1 MQQNAILSV
10 VMDDLLELDNISL
23 IKFFIKMKRQL
34 TSILLF
40 SALLVGGAST
50 FVSCKDYDSDA
61 AYEAQAQANKTIA
74 QLIAQQAK
82 DVKALSA
89 AIDSAK
95 CTCTDAK
102 TIALMEKQLKENE
115 NILKTLKNHLKTNI
129 ENDAEVQN
137 AIIKLTTDSLKNGEL
152 SNSVKKLILGDY
164 QDLNTAIQKSKAYED
179 ILLKVTGNSDS
190 VKTIWRDLYG
200 DTETGTVGITKNVDQ
215 LLKDMTYTMALAQA
229 DSQRIDTLSARL
241 YTEIENATNNVIS
254 QIPSDEHIN
263 GLIGSKLA
271 DYYTKTDIDNKIED
285 IQKQIDA
292 LKNSVDDILNKQV
305 SGIIIQASE
314 SPITGYEN
322 TPFGVQVNFLGA
334 YYGHADEGVEFAN
347 KKLAGTLIS
356 DAADNAGII
365 YVTVNPANVDP
376 SAINLKL
383 VDSQGNEAPYKL
395 EWANT
400 DKILTAGVS
409 RAVSTS
415 KNGFYAV
422 KVSLDEESLNKAKVW
437 TSEDAQKL
445 KSVAKNLLDKLR
457 HPKSTNLQLGNIA
470 STINSTFNNRLK
482 LYAVEATWTQ
492 RGTDGKLVDKK
503 VTSAYKLAASP
514 MSPLSFEFLKDG
526 INVDLPTIPTLQSII
541 NFNDYK
547 FNWTPIEGMGNM
559 KTSVTLK
566 GMPDLDNIKVT
577 MDGKV
582 QAPKVNVDKAT
593 ITFGQT
599 ELKGEVGKDGKVTI
613 DLSELQKNT
622 TADVKVSVGDIKINP
637 DDVHITLDTS
647 AKKDMTYDVEI
658 PMDEFNKIIDNI
670 NNQVGNMI
678 GNVNGIVDKVN
689 KYTDAID
696 GQLISRIN
704 TYINKFENLLT
715 KSNSLLQPA
724 MFYRTNGGS
733 FGQLA
738 RVAEGA
744 SYLKLNGSEASTV
757 FVASSYT
764 AELLAPAYMKEI
776 TVDGGATLTGAGQ
789 SGSKV
794 VLKNGQYKVGFKATK
809 AGVYTITYNAV
820 DYFGKTVSKKFYVK
834 VVK

>member
-1 MQQNAILSV
+1 
-10 VMDDLLELDNISL
+10 
-23 IKFFIKMKRQL
+23 MKRQL

-74 QLIAQQAK
+74 QLIAQQAQ
-82 DVKALSA
+82 DVLDLNRKLE
-89 AIDSAK
+89 AIKQCS
-95 CTCTDAK
+95 CTDAH
-102 TIALMEKQLKENE
+102 TKELIE
-115 NILKTLKNHLKTNI
+115 QQIKTNERI
-129 ENDAEVQN
+129 IAELKRQMTDNITNDQDVKN
-137 AIIKLTTDSLKNGEL
+137 AINALTKQT
-152 SNSVKKLILGDY
+152 VLGGY
-164 QDLNTAIQKSKAYED
+164 ADLNTAIQQSDAYKD
-179 ILLKVTGNSDS
+179 IMLKLAGNNSALADS
-190 VKTIWRDLYG
+190 VKTIWGALNG
-200 DTETGTVGITKNVDQ
+200 DEEAASKFGITKKVDQ
-215 LLKDMTYTMALAQA
+215 LLKDMTITKDLAKA

-285 IQKQIDA
+285 IQKQINT
-292 LKNSVDDILNKQV
+292 LKNSVDDILNLQV
-305 SGIIIQASE
+305 SGITIQASE

-334 YYGHADEGVEFAN
+334 YYGHADEGVTFAGQ
-347 KKLAGTLIS
+347 KLAGTLIS
-356 DAADNAGII
+356 DADDNAGII
-365 YVTVNPANVDP
+365 YVTVNPANVAP
-376 SAINLKL
+376 SAIHLKL

-445 KSVAKNLLDKLR
+445 KSVAKNLLNKLR

-482 LYAVEATWTQ
+482 LYAVEATWSQ
-492 RGTDGKLVDKK
+492 RGLDGKLVDKK

-526 INVDLPTIPTLQSII
+526 INVDLPSIPTLQSKI
-541 NFNDYK
+541 NFNNYK
-547 FNWTPIEGMGNM
+547 FTWTPIEHMGNV
-559 KTSVTLK
+559 KTKVTLE
-566 GMPDLDNIKVT
+566 GIPDVDNIKINGNVWVPKPEVGVT
-577 MDGKV
+577 
-582 QAPKVNVDKAT
+582 
-593 ITFGQT
+593 I
-599 ELKGEVGKDGKVTI
+599 VGKDKITGKLGDDGKTVVF
-613 DLSELQKNT
+613 DLSSLGA
-622 TADVKVSVGDIKINP
+622 TADVTIGSVKINP
-637 DDVHITLDTS
+637 EDVHVTVGKTNGE
-647 AKKDMTYDVEI
+647 YDVTI

-724 MFYRTNGGS
+724 MFYRTNSGS

-776 TVDGGATLTGAGQ
+776 TVDGGATLTAAGQ

-820 DYFGKTVSKKFYVK
+820 DYFGKPVSNKKFYVK

>member
-89 AIDSAK
+89 AIEAAK
-95 CTCTDAK
+95 CTCTDEK
-102 TIALMEKQLKENE
+102 TIQLMEKQLKENE
-115 NILKTLKNHLKTNI
+115 HILETLKTHLKTNI
-129 ENDAEVQN
+129 ENDAAVQK

-164 QDLNTAIQKSKAYED
+164 QDLNTAIQKSKAYEA
-179 ILLKVTGNSDS
+179 ILSKITGNSDS

-200 DTETGTVGITKNVDQ
+200 DTEAGKVGITKHVDQ
-215 LLKDMTYTMALAQA
+215 LLEDMEYTKALAKA
-229 DSQRIDTLSARL
+229 DSQRIDTLSTRL
-241 YTEIENATNNVIS
+241 YTEIENATNKVVAM
-254 QIPSDEHIN
+254 IPSDEHID

-271 DYYTKTDIDNKIED
+271 NYYTKTDIDNKIED
-285 IQKQIDA
+285 IQKQINA

-334 YYGHADEGVEFAN
+334 YYGHADNGVEFAG

-445 KSVAKNLLDKLR
+445 KSVGKNLLDKLR

-526 INVDLPTIPTLQSII
+526 INVDLPSIPTLQSKI
-541 NFNDYK
+541 NFNNYK
-547 FNWTPIEGMGNM
+547 FTWTPIEHMGNV
-559 KTSVTLK
+559 KTKVTLE
-566 GMPDLDNIKVT
+566 GIPDVDNIKINGNVWVPKPEVGVT
-577 MDGKV
+577 
-582 QAPKVNVDKAT
+582 
-593 ITFGQT
+593 I
-599 ELKGEVGKDGKVTI
+599 VGKDKITGKLGDDGKTVVF
-613 DLSELQKNT
+613 DLSSLGA
-622 TADVKVSVGDIKINP
+622 TADVTIGSVKINP
-637 DDVHITLDTS
+637 EDVHVTVGKTNGE
-647 AKKDMTYDVEI
+647 YDVTI

-724 MFYRTNGGS
+724 MFYRTNSGS

-776 TVDGGATLTGAGQ
+776 TVDGGATLTAAGQ

>member
-82 DVKALSA
+82 DVEELNGKLDRIKQCS
-89 AIDSAK
+89 
-95 CTCTDAK
+95 CTDEH
-102 TIALMEKQLKENE
+102 TIELIEQQIASNNKVIAELKRQMTD
-115 NILKTLKNHLKTNI
+115 NITN
-129 ENDAEVQN
+129 DQAVKN
-137 AIIKLTTDSLKNGEL
+137 AIATL
-152 SNSVKKLILGDY
+152 SKQTILGSY
-164 QDLNTAIQKSKAYED
+164 ADLNTAIQNSQAYKD
-179 ILLKVTGNSDS
+179 IMLKLAGNNSELADS
-190 VKTIWRDLYG
+190 VKTIWGDLYG
-200 DTETGTVGITKNVDQ
+200 DTETGKVGITKKVDQ
-215 LLKDMTYTMALAQA
+215 LLEEMAYTKALAKA

-241 YTEIENATNNVIS
+241 YTEIENATNKVVDM
-254 QIPSDEHIN
+254 IPTDEDIN
-263 GLIGSKLA
+263 HLIGSQLA
-271 DYYTKTDIDNKIED
+271 DYYTKT
-285 IQKQIDA
+285 QIDSKIKGLQGQIDT
-292 LKNSVDDILNKQV
+292 LKNSVDDILNLQV
-305 SGIIIQASE
+305 SGITIQASE

-334 YYGHADEGVEFAN
+334 YYGHADEGVKFAGQ
-347 KKLAGTLIS
+347 KLASTLIS
-356 DAADNAGII
+356 DADDNAGII
-365 YVTVNPANVDP
+365 YVTVNPANVAP
-376 SAINLKL
+376 SAIHLKL

-395 EWANT
+395 KWANT

-445 KSVAKNLLDKLR
+445 KSVGKNLLDKLR

-492 RGTDGKLVDKK
+492 RGLDGKLVDKK

-526 INVDLPTIPTLQSII
+526 INVDLPSIPTLEQKGLRLER
-541 NFNDYK
+541 FNTIKVD
-547 FNWTPIEGMGNM
+547 GMDNM
-559 KTSVTLK
+559 HVNTTATISGIPTSVTIDGTVVPTAQIVERYPTRVQPDGTVDLSGLDVKVGNVNLGDNVVVTLHK
-566 GMPDLDNIKVT
+566 GNLENVGVT
-577 MDGKV
+577 MDV
-582 QAPKVNVDKAT
+582 
-593 ITFGQT
+593 
-599 ELKGEVGKDGKVTI
+599 
-613 DLSELQKNT
+613 
-622 TADVKVSVGDIKINP
+622 
-637 DDVHITLDTS
+637 
-647 AKKDMTYDVEI
+647 
-658 PMDEFNKIIDNI
+658 PMDDFNAIIKDLNSQIDNM
-670 NNQVGNMI
+670 V
-678 GNVNGIVDKVN
+678 GNVNNYIDKVN
-689 KYTDAID
+689 KFEETID
-696 GQLISRIN
+696 GQLINRIN

-776 TVDGGATLTGAGQ
+776 TVDGGATLTAAGQ

>member
-1 MQQNAILSV
+1 
-10 VMDDLLELDNISL
+10 
-23 IKFFIKMKRQL
+23 MKRQV

-40 SALLVGGAST
+40 SALVLGGAST

-82 DVKALSA
+82 DVEELNGKLDRIKQCS
-89 AIDSAK
+89 
-95 CTCTDAK
+95 CTDEH
-102 TIALMEKQLKENE
+102 TLELIEQQIASNNKVIAELKRQMTD
-115 NILKTLKNHLKTNI
+115 NITN
-129 ENDAEVQN
+129 DQAVKN
-137 AIIKLTTDSLKNGEL
+137 AIATL
-152 SNSVKKLILGDY
+152 SKQTILGSY
-164 QDLNTAIQKSKAYED
+164 ADLNTAIQNSQAYKD
-179 ILLKVTGNSDS
+179 IMLKLAGNNSELADS
-190 VKTIWRDLYG
+190 VKTIWGDLYG
-200 DTETGTVGITKNVDQ
+200 DTETGKVGITKKVDQ
-215 LLKDMTYTMALAQA
+215 LLEEMAYTKALAKA

-241 YTEIENATNNVIS
+241 YTEIENATNKVVDM
-254 QIPSDEHIN
+254 IPTDEDIN
-263 GLIGSKLA
+263 HLIGSQLA
-271 DYYTKTDIDNKIED
+271 DYYTKT
-285 IQKQIDA
+285 QIDSKIKGLQGQIDT
-292 LKNSVDDILNKQV
+292 LKNSVDDILNLQV
-305 SGIIIQASE
+305 SGITIQASE

-334 YYGHADEGVEFAN
+334 YYGHADEGVTFAGQ
-347 KKLAGTLIS
+347 KLAGTLIS
-356 DAADNAGII
+356 DADDNAGII
-365 YVTVNPANVDP
+365 YVTVNPANVAP
-376 SAINLKL
+376 SAIHLKL

-445 KSVAKNLLDKLR
+445 KSVGKNLLDKLR

-482 LYAVEATWTQ
+482 LYAVEATWSQ
-492 RGTDGKLVDKK
+492 RGLDGKLVDKK

-526 INVDLPTIPTLQSII
+526 INVDLPSIPTLEQKGLRLER
-541 NFNDYK
+541 FNTIKVD
-547 FNWTPIEGMGNM
+547 GMDNM
-559 KTSVTLK
+559 HVNTTATISGIPTSVTIDGTVVPTAQIVEKYPTRVLPNGTVDLSGLDVKVDDVNLGNNVVVTLHK
-566 GMPDLDNIKVT
+566 GNLENVGVT
-577 MDGKV
+577 MDV
-582 QAPKVNVDKAT
+582 
-593 ITFGQT
+593 
-599 ELKGEVGKDGKVTI
+599 
-613 DLSELQKNT
+613 
-622 TADVKVSVGDIKINP
+622 
-637 DDVHITLDTS
+637 
-647 AKKDMTYDVEI
+647 
-658 PMDEFNKIIDNI
+658 PMDDFNAIIKDLNSQIDNM
-670 NNQVGNMI
+670 V
-678 GNVNGIVDKVN
+678 GNVNNYIDKVN
-689 KYTDAID
+689 KFEETID
-696 GQLISRIN
+696 GQLINRIN

-776 TVDGGATLTGAGQ
+776 SVDGGATLTAAGQ

-794 VLKNGQYKVGFKATK
+794 VLKNGQYKVGFKATQ
-809 AGVYTITYNAV
+809 AGVYIITYNAV
-820 DYFGKTVSKKFYVK
+820 DYFGKTPVSKSKKFYVK

>member
-82 DVKALSA
+82 DVEILNGKLN
-89 AIDSAK
+89 AIKS
-95 CTCTDAK
+95 CSCTDEH
-102 TIALMEKQLKENE
+102 TKELIE
-115 NILKTLKNHLKTNI
+115 NQIKTNQDI
-129 ENDAEVQN
+129 IAELKRQMTDNITNDQAVKD
-137 AIIKLTTDSLKNGEL
+137 AIATL
-152 SNSVKKLILGDY
+152 SKQTILGSY
-164 QDLNTAIQKSKAYED
+164 ADLNTAIQNSKAYKD
-179 ILLKVTGNSDS
+179 IITELAGNNKELADS
-190 VKTIWRDLYG
+190 VKTIWGDLYG
-200 DTETGTVGITKNVDQ
+200 DKETGKVGITSKVDQ
-215 LLKDMTYTMALAQA
+215 LLHDMEYTKALAKA

-241 YTEIENATNNVIS
+241 YTEIENATNKVVGM
-254 QIPSDEHIN
+254 IPTDEDIN
-263 GLIGSKLA
+263 SLIGSQLA
-271 DYYTKTDIDNKIED
+271 DYYTKT
-285 IQKQIDA
+285 QIDSKIKGLQGQIDT
-292 LKNSVDDILNKQV
+292 LKNSVDDILNLQV
-305 SGIIIQASE
+305 SGITIQASE

-334 YYGHADEGVEFAN
+334 YYGHADEGVTFAGQ
-347 KKLAGTLIS
+347 KLAGTLIS
-356 DAADNAGII
+356 DADDNAGII
-365 YVTVNPANVDP
+365 YVTVNPANVAP
-376 SAINLKL
+376 SAIHLKL

-445 KSVAKNLLDKLR
+445 KSVGKNLLDKLR

-482 LYAVEATWTQ
+482 LYAVEATWSQ
-492 RGTDGKLVDKK
+492 RGLDGKLVDKK

-526 INVDLPTIPTLQSII
+526 INVDLPSIPTLQSKI
-541 NFNDYK
+541 NFNNYK
-547 FNWTPIEGMGNM
+547 FNWTPIEHMGNV
-559 KTSVTLK
+559 TTTVTLS
-566 GMPDLDNIKVT
+566 GMPDLDHIEINGSIVIPEITTTGTIKT
-577 MDGKV
+577 KDGK
-582 QAPKVNVDKAT
+582 
-593 ITFGQT
+593 T
-599 ELKGEVGKDGKVTI
+599 ELKGQLVNGEYVFDLSQLNASATVKIADIQVSKDNFTITVPQDKTKDVEVTI
-613 DLSELQKNT
+613 
-622 TADVKVSVGDIKINP
+622 P
-637 DDVHITLDTS
+637 
-647 AKKDMTYDVEI
+647 MT
-658 PMDEFNKIIDNI
+658 EFNNIIDNI
-670 NNQVGNMI
+670 NGQVGNMI

-689 KYTDAID
+689 KYTDTID

-776 TVDGGATLTGAGQ
+776 TVDGGATLTAAGQ

>member
-1 MQQNAILSV
+1 
-10 VMDDLLELDNISL
+10 
-23 IKFFIKMKRQL
+23 MKRQV

-40 SALLVGGAST
+40 SALVLGGAST

-82 DVKALSA
+82 DVEELNGKLDRIKQCS
-89 AIDSAK
+89 
-95 CTCTDAK
+95 CTDEH
-102 TIALMEKQLKENE
+102 TLELIEQQIASNNKVIAELKRQMTD
-115 NILKTLKNHLKTNI
+115 NITN
-129 ENDAEVQN
+129 DQAVKN
-137 AIIKLTTDSLKNGEL
+137 AIATL
-152 SNSVKKLILGDY
+152 SKQTILGSY
-164 QDLNTAIQKSKAYED
+164 ADLNTAIQNSQAYKD
-179 ILLKVTGNSDS
+179 IMRKLAGNNSELADS
-190 VKTIWRDLYG
+190 VKTIWGDLYG
-200 DTETGTVGITKNVDQ
+200 DTETGKVGITKKVDQ
-215 LLKDMTYTMALAQA
+215 LLEEMAYTKALAKA

-241 YTEIENATNNVIS
+241 YTEIENATNKVVDM
-254 QIPSDEHIN
+254 IPTDEDIN
-263 GLIGSKLA
+263 HLIGSQLA
-271 DYYTKTDIDNKIED
+271 DYYTKT
-285 IQKQIDA
+285 QIDSKIKGLQGQIDT
-292 LKNSVDDILNKQV
+292 LKNSVDDILNLQV
-305 SGIIIQASE
+305 SGITIQASE

-334 YYGHADEGVEFAN
+334 YYGHADEGVKFAGQ
-347 KKLAGTLIS
+347 KLASTLIS
-356 DAADNAGII
+356 DADDNAGII
-365 YVTVNPANVDP
+365 YVTVNPANVAP
-376 SAINLKL
+376 SAIHLKL

-445 KSVAKNLLDKLR
+445 KSVGKNLLDKLR

-482 LYAVEATWTQ
+482 LYAVEATWSQ
-492 RGTDGKLVDKK
+492 RGLDGKLVDKK

-526 INVDLPTIPTLQSII
+526 INVDLPSIPTLQSKI
-541 NFNDYK
+541 NFSSYK
-547 FNWTPIEGMGNM
+547 FNWTPIEGMDSV
-559 KTSVTLK
+559 KTTVTLS
-566 GMPDLDNIKVT
+566 GMPDLNNIEIN
-577 MDGKV
+577 G
-582 QAPKVNVDKAT
+582 NVVVPVPGVGVSFA
-593 ITFGQT
+593 GQIVEGVLDHGT
-599 ELKGEVGKDGKVTI
+599 GKVTV
-613 DLSELQKNT
+613 DLSNLSPNVQVTFK
-622 TADVKVSVGDIKINP
+622 DGQDKVKINK
-637 DDVHITLDTS
+637 DNFKITIPQDKEQS
-647 AKKDMTYDVEI
+647 YAVKI

-670 NNQVGNMI
+670 NSQVGNMI

-689 KYTDAID
+689 NYADAID
-696 GQLISRIN
+696 GQLINRIN

-724 MFYRTNGGS
+724 MFYTTNSGS

-776 TVDGGATLTGAGQ
+776 TVNGGATLTAAGQ

-820 DYFGKTVSKKFYVK
+820 DYFGKTVSKNFYVK

>member
-1 MQQNAILSV
+1 
-10 VMDDLLELDNISL
+10 
-23 IKFFIKMKRQL
+23 MKRQV

-40 SALLVGGAST
+40 SALVLGGAST

-82 DVKALSA
+82 DVEELNGKLDRIKQCS
-89 AIDSAK
+89 
-95 CTCTDAK
+95 CTDEH
-102 TIALMEKQLKENE
+102 TIELIEQQIASNNKVIAELKRQMTD
-115 NILKTLKNHLKTNI
+115 NITN
-129 ENDAEVQN
+129 DQAVKN
-137 AIIKLTTDSLKNGEL
+137 AIATL
-152 SNSVKKLILGDY
+152 SKQTILGSY
-164 QDLNTAIQKSKAYED
+164 ADLNTAIQNSQAYKD
-179 ILLKVTGNSDS
+179 IMLKLAGNNSELADS
-190 VKTIWRDLYG
+190 VKTIWGDLYG
-200 DTETGTVGITKNVDQ
+200 DTETGKVGITKKVDK
-215 LLKDMTYTMALAQA
+215 LLEEMVYTKALAKA

-241 YTEIENATNNVIS
+241 YTEIENATNKVVDM
-254 QIPSDEHIN
+254 IPTDEDIN
-263 GLIGSKLA
+263 HLIGSQLA
-271 DYYTKTDIDNKIED
+271 DYYTKT
-285 IQKQIDA
+285 QIDSKIKGLQGQIDT
-292 LKNSVDDILNKQV
+292 LKNSVDDILNLQV
-305 SGIIIQASE
+305 SGITIQASE

-334 YYGHADEGVEFAN
+334 YYGHADEGVTFAGQ
-347 KKLAGTLIS
+347 KLAGTLIS
-356 DAADNAGII
+356 DADDNAGII
-365 YVTVNPANVDP
+365 YVTVNPANVAP
-376 SAINLKL
+376 SAIHLKL

-445 KSVAKNLLDKLR
+445 KSVGKNLLDKLR

-482 LYAVEATWTQ
+482 LYAVEATWSQ
-492 RGTDGKLVDKK
+492 RGLDGKLVDKK

-526 INVDLPTIPTLQSII
+526 INVDLPSIPTLEQKGLRLER
-541 NFNDYK
+541 FNTIKVD
-547 FNWTPIEGMGNM
+547 GMDNM
-559 KTSVTLK
+559 HVNTTATISGIPTSVTIDGTVVPTAQIVEKYPTRVLPNGTVDLSGLDVKVGDVNLGNNVVVTLHK
-566 GMPDLDNIKVT
+566 GNLENVGVT
-577 MDGKV
+577 MDV
-582 QAPKVNVDKAT
+582 
-593 ITFGQT
+593 
-599 ELKGEVGKDGKVTI
+599 
-613 DLSELQKNT
+613 
-622 TADVKVSVGDIKINP
+622 
-637 DDVHITLDTS
+637 
-647 AKKDMTYDVEI
+647 
-658 PMDEFNKIIDNI
+658 PMDDFNAIIKDLNSQIDNM
-670 NNQVGNMI
+670 V
-678 GNVNGIVDKVN
+678 GNVNNYIDKVN
-689 KYTDAID
+689 KFEETID
-696 GQLISRIN
+696 GQLINRIN

-776 TVDGGATLTGAGQ
+776 SVDGGATLTAAGQ

-794 VLKNGQYKVGFKATK
+794 VLKNGQYKVGFKATT

-820 DYFGKTVSKKFYVK
+820 DYFGKTPVSKSKKFYVK

>member
-82 DVKALSA
+82 DVEDLNLKLQ
-89 AIDSAK
+89 AIKS
-95 CTCTDAK
+95 CSCTDEKTRKMIEDQIASNTKIIAELKRQMTDNITNDEAVKNAIATLTKK
-102 TIALMEKQLKENE
+102 TI
-115 NILKTLKNHLKTNI
+115 
-129 ENDAEVQN
+129 
-137 AIIKLTTDSLKNGEL
+137 
-152 SNSVKKLILGDY
+152 LGSY
-164 QDLNTAIQKSKAYED
+164 ADLNTAIQESDAYKN
-179 ILLKVTGNSDS
+179 IMLKLAGNNKELADS
-190 VKTIWRDLYG
+190 VKTIWGDLYG
-200 DTETGTVGITKNVDQ
+200 DTETGKVGITKNVDQ
-215 LLKDMTYTMALAQA
+215 LLQDMKYTKALAQA
-229 DSQRIDTLSARL
+229 DSQRIDTLCTHL
-241 YTEIENATNNVIS
+241 YTEIANATNKVVGM
-254 QIPSDEHIN
+254 IPTDEKIN
-263 GLIGSKLA
+263 GMIGSQLA
-271 DYYTKTDIDNKIED
+271 DYYTKT
-285 IQKQIDA
+285 QIDSKIKGLQGQIDT

-334 YYGHADEGVEFAN
+334 YYGHADEGVEFAG

-365 YVTVNPANVDP
+365 YVTVNPANVKP
-376 SAINLKL
+376 SAISLKL
-383 VDSQGNEAPYKL
+383 VDSQGNVAPYKL

-437 TSEDAQKL
+437 TSEDAQEL

-492 RGTDGKLVDKK
+492 RGLDGKLVDKK

-526 INVDLPTIPTLQSII
+526 INVDLPTIPTLQSKI
-541 NFNDYK
+541 NFSSYK
-547 FNWTPIEGMGNM
+547 FNWTPIEHMGNV
-559 KTSVTLK
+559 KNSVTLS
-566 GMPDLDNIKVT
+566 GMPDLDNITINGSIVVPEITTNGTIKT
-577 MDGKV
+577 KDGK
-582 QAPKVNVDKAT
+582 
-593 ITFGQT
+593 T
-599 ELKGEVGKDGKVTI
+599 ELKAKLVNGEYVFDLNQLNASATVKIADITVSKDNFTITVPQDKTKDFEVT
-613 DLSELQKNT
+613 
-622 TADVKVSVGDIKINP
+622 
-637 DDVHITLDTS
+637 
-647 AKKDMTYDVEI
+647 I
-658 PMDEFNKIIDNI
+658 PMDAFNDIIDNI

>member
-74 QLIAQQAK
+74 QLIAQQAQ
-82 DVKALSA
+82 DVLDLNRKLE
-89 AIDSAK
+89 AIKS
-95 CTCTDAK
+95 CSCTDAH
-102 TIALMEKQLKENE
+102 TKELIE
-115 NILKTLKNHLKTNI
+115 QQIKTNEKI
-129 ENDAEVQN
+129 IAELKRQMTNNITNDADVKN
-137 AIIKLTTDSLKNGEL
+137 AIATLTKET
-152 SNSVKKLILGDY
+152 ILGSY
-164 QDLNTAIQKSKAYED
+164 ADLNTAIQNSQAYKD
-179 ILLKVTGNSDS
+179 IITELAGNNKELADS
-190 VKTIWRDLYG
+190 VKTIWGDLYG
-200 DTETGTVGITKNVDQ
+200 DKETGKVGITSKVDQ
-215 LLKDMTYTMALAQA
+215 LLKDMTYTKALAQA
-229 DSQRIDTLSARL
+229 DSERIDTLSARL
-241 YTEIENATNNVIS
+241 YTEIENATNKVVGM
-254 QIPSDEHIN
+254 IPTDEDIN
-263 GLIGSKLA
+263 GLISSQLTG
-271 DYYTKTDIDNKIED
+271 YYTKSDIDTKIAGL
-285 IQKQIDA
+285 QGQIDT
-292 LKNSVDDILNKQV
+292 LKNSIDDILNKQV

-334 YYGHADEGVEFAN
+334 YYGHADEGVEFAG

-376 SAINLKL
+376 SAISLKL
-383 VDSQGNEAPYKL
+383 VDSQGNVAPYKL

-409 RAVSTS
+409 RAASTS

-445 KSVAKNLLDKLR
+445 KSVGKNLLDKLR

-526 INVDLPTIPTLQSII
+526 INVDLPTIPTLQSKI
-541 NFNDYK
+541 NFNNYK
-547 FNWTPIEGMGNM
+547 FNWTPIEHMGNV
-559 KTSVTLK
+559 TTTVTLS
-566 GMPDLDNIKVT
+566 GMPDLDNIEINGSIVIPEITTTGTIKT
-577 MDGKV
+577 KDGK
-582 QAPKVNVDKAT
+582 
-593 ITFGQT
+593 T
-599 ELKGEVGKDGKVTI
+599 ELKGQLVNGEYVFDLSQLNASATVKIADIQVSKDNFTITVPQDKTKDVEVTI
-613 DLSELQKNT
+613 
-622 TADVKVSVGDIKINP
+622 P
-637 DDVHITLDTS
+637 
-647 AKKDMTYDVEI
+647 MT
-658 PMDEFNKIIDNI
+658 EFNKIIDNI

-689 KYTDAID
+689 KFTDEID

-724 MFYRTNGGS
+724 MFYTTNSGS

-776 TVDGGATLTGAGQ
+776 TVDGGATLTAAGQ

>member
-1 MQQNAILSV
+1 
-10 VMDDLLELDNISL
+10 
-23 IKFFIKMKRQL
+23 MKRQL

-82 DVKALSA
+82 DVEDLNLKLQ
-89 AIDSAK
+89 AIKSCS
-95 CTCTDAK
+95 CTNEKTRKMIEDQIASNTKIIAELKRQMTDNITNDEAVKNAIATLTKK
-102 TIALMEKQLKENE
+102 TI
-115 NILKTLKNHLKTNI
+115 
-129 ENDAEVQN
+129 
-137 AIIKLTTDSLKNGEL
+137 
-152 SNSVKKLILGDY
+152 LGSY
-164 QDLNTAIQKSKAYED
+164 ADLNTAIQESDAYKN
-179 ILLKVTGNSDS
+179 IMLKLAGNNKELADS
-190 VKTIWRDLYG
+190 VKTIWGDLYG
-200 DTETGTVGITKNVDQ
+200 DTETGKVGITKNVDQ
-215 LLKDMTYTMALAQA
+215 LLQDMKYTKALAQA
-229 DSQRIDTLSARL
+229 DSERIDTLSARL
-241 YTEIENATNNVIS
+241 YTEIANATNKVVGM
-254 QIPSDEHIN
+254 IPTDDKIN
-263 GLIGSKLA
+263 GMIGSQLA
-271 DYYTKTDIDNKIED
+271 DYYTKT
-285 IQKQIDA
+285 QIDSKIKGLQGQIDT

-334 YYGHADEGVEFAN
+334 YYGHADDGVTFAGQ
-347 KKLAGTLIS
+347 KLAGTLIS
-356 DAADNAGII
+356 DADDNAGII
-365 YVTVNPANVDP
+365 YVTVNPANVAP
-376 SAINLKL
+376 SAIHLKL

-415 KNGFYAV
+415 NNGFYAV

-445 KSVAKNLLDKLR
+445 KSVGKNLLDKLR

-492 RGTDGKLVDKK
+492 RGLDGKLVDKK

-526 INVDLPTIPTLQSII
+526 INVDLPSIPTLEQKGLRLER
-541 NFNDYK
+541 FNTIKVDGMDYMHVNTTATISGIPTHVTIDGTVVPTAQIK
-547 FNWTPIEGMGNM
+547 EKYPTRVQPDGTVDLSGLTVEVGNVNLGDNV
-559 KTSVTLK
+559 TVTLHK
-566 GMPDLDNIKVT
+566 GNLENVGVT
-577 MDGKV
+577 MDV
-582 QAPKVNVDKAT
+582 
-593 ITFGQT
+593 
-599 ELKGEVGKDGKVTI
+599 
-613 DLSELQKNT
+613 
-622 TADVKVSVGDIKINP
+622 
-637 DDVHITLDTS
+637 
-647 AKKDMTYDVEI
+647 
-658 PMDEFNKIIDNI
+658 PMDDFNAIIKDLNSQIDNM
-670 NNQVGNMI
+670 V
-678 GNVNGIVDKVN
+678 GNVNNYIDKVN
-689 KYTDAID
+689 KFEETID
-696 GQLISRIN
+696 GQLINRIN

-776 TVDGGATLTGAGQ
+776 TVNGGATLTAAGQ

>member
-82 DVKALSA
+82 DVEDLNLKLQ
-89 AIDSAK
+89 AIKS
-95 CTCTDAK
+95 CSCTDEK
-102 TIALMEKQLKENE
+102 TKKMIEDQIASNTKIIAELKRQMTD
-115 NILKTLKNHLKTNI
+115 NITND
-129 ENDAEVQN
+129 EAVKN
-137 AIIKLTTDSLKNGEL
+137 AIATLTKQT
-152 SNSVKKLILGDY
+152 ILGSY
-164 QDLNTAIQKSKAYED
+164 ADLNTAIQKSQAYQD
-179 ILLKVTGNSDS
+179 IMLELAGNNKELADS
-190 VKTIWRDLYG
+190 VKTIWGALNG
-200 DTETGTVGITKNVDQ
+200 DEEAAAKFGITKNVDQ
-215 LLKDMTYTMALAQA
+215 LLKDMTYTKALAQA
-229 DSQRIDTLSARL
+229 DSERIDTLSARL
-241 YTEIENATNNVIS
+241 YTEIENATNKVKDM
-254 QIPSDEHIN
+254 IPTDEDIN
-263 GLIGSKLA
+263 SLIGSQLA
-271 DYYTKTDIDNKIED
+271 DYYTKT
-285 IQKQIDA
+285 QIDSKIKGLQGQIDT
-292 LKNSVDDILNKQV
+292 LKNSVDDILNLQV
-305 SGIIIQASE
+305 SGITIQASE

-334 YYGHADEGVEFAN
+334 YYGHADEGVTFAGQ
-347 KKLAGTLIS
+347 KLAGTLIS
-356 DAADNAGII
+356 DADDNAGII
-365 YVTVNPANVDP
+365 YVTVNPANVAP
-376 SAINLKL
+376 SAIHLKL

-445 KSVAKNLLDKLR
+445 KSVGKNLLDKLR

-482 LYAVEATWTQ
+482 LYAVEATWSQ
-492 RGTDGKLVDKK
+492 RGLDGKLVDKK

-526 INVDLPTIPTLQSII
+526 INVDLPSIPTLQSKI
-541 NFNDYK
+541 NFNNYK
-547 FNWTPIEGMGNM
+547 FNWTPIEHMGNV
-559 KTSVTLK
+559 TTTVTLS
-566 GMPDLDNIKVT
+566 GMPDLDHIEINGSIVIPEITTTGTIKT
-577 MDGKV
+577 KDGK
-582 QAPKVNVDKAT
+582 
-593 ITFGQT
+593 T
-599 ELKGEVGKDGKVTI
+599 ELKGQLVNGEYVFDLSQLNASATVKIADIQVSKDNFTITVPQDKTKDVEVTI
-613 DLSELQKNT
+613 
-622 TADVKVSVGDIKINP
+622 P
-637 DDVHITLDTS
+637 
-647 AKKDMTYDVEI
+647 MT
-658 PMDEFNKIIDNI
+658 EFNNIIDNI
-670 NNQVGNMI
+670 NGQVGNMI

-724 MFYRTNGGS
+724 MFYRTNNGS

-776 TVDGGATLTGAGQ
+776 TVDGGATLTAAGQ

-820 DYFGKTVSKKFYVK
+820 DYFGKPVSNKKFYVK

>member
-1 MQQNAILSV
+1 MQQNAILSE

-82 DVKALSA
+82 DVEDLNGKLN
-89 AIDSAK
+89 AIKS
-95 CTCTDAK
+95 CSCTDAH
-102 TIALMEKQLKENE
+102 TKELIE
-115 NILKTLKNHLKTNI
+115 DQIKTNQNI
-129 ENDAEVQN
+129 IAELKRQMTDNITNDEAVQN
-137 AIIKLTTDSLKNGEL
+137 AINALTKQT
-152 SNSVKKLILGDY
+152 VLGGY
-164 QDLNTAIQKSKAYED
+164 ADLNTAIQNSQAYKD
-179 ILLKVTGNSDS
+179 IMLKLAGNNSELADS
-190 VKTIWRDLYG
+190 VKTIWGDLYG
-200 DTETGTVGITKNVDQ
+200 DTETGKVGITKKVDQ
-215 LLKDMTYTMALAQA
+215 LLEEMAYTKALAKA

-241 YTEIENATNNVIS
+241 YTEIENATNKVVDM
-254 QIPSDEHIN
+254 IPTDEDIN
-263 GLIGSKLA
+263 HLIGSQLA
-271 DYYTKTDIDNKIED
+271 DYYTKT
-285 IQKQIDA
+285 QIDSKIKGLQGQIDT
-292 LKNSVDDILNKQV
+292 LKNSVDDILNLQV
-305 SGIIIQASE
+305 SGITIQASE

-334 YYGHADEGVEFAN
+334 YYGHADEGVKFAGQ
-347 KKLAGTLIS
+347 KLASTLIS
-356 DAADNAGII
+356 DADDNAGII
-365 YVTVNPANVDP
+365 YVTVNPANVAP
-376 SAINLKL
+376 SAIHLKL

-395 EWANT
+395 KWANT

-445 KSVAKNLLDKLR
+445 KSVGKNLLDKLR

-492 RGTDGKLVDKK
+492 RGLDGKLVDKK

-526 INVDLPTIPTLQSII
+526 INVDLPSIPTLEQKGLRLER
-541 NFNDYK
+541 FNTIKVD
-547 FNWTPIEGMGNM
+547 GMDNM
-559 KTSVTLK
+559 HVNTTATISGIPTSVTIDGTVVPTAQIVEKYPTRVQPDGTVDLSGLDVKVGNVNLGDNVVVTLHK
-566 GMPDLDNIKVT
+566 GNLENVGVT
-577 MDGKV
+577 MDV
-582 QAPKVNVDKAT
+582 
-593 ITFGQT
+593 
-599 ELKGEVGKDGKVTI
+599 
-613 DLSELQKNT
+613 
-622 TADVKVSVGDIKINP
+622 
-637 DDVHITLDTS
+637 
-647 AKKDMTYDVEI
+647 
-658 PMDEFNKIIDNI
+658 PMDDFNAIIKDLNSQIDNM
-670 NNQVGNMI
+670 V
-678 GNVNGIVDKVN
+678 GNVNNYIDKVN
-689 KYTDAID
+689 KFEETID
-696 GQLISRIN
+696 GQLINRIN

-776 TVDGGATLTGAGQ
+776 TVNGGATLTAAGQ

-820 DYFGKTVSKKFYVK
+820 DYFGKTVSKNFYVK

>member
-1 MQQNAILSV
+1 
-10 VMDDLLELDNISL
+10 
-23 IKFFIKMKRQL
+23 MKRQL

-82 DVKALSA
+82 DVEILNGKLN
-89 AIDSAK
+89 AIKQCS
-95 CTCTDAK
+95 CTDAH
-102 TIALMEKQLKENE
+102 TILLIEQQIASNNKVIAELKRQMTD
-115 NILKTLKNHLKTNI
+115 NITND
-129 ENDAEVQN
+129 EAVKN
-137 AIIKLTTDSLKNGEL
+137 AINALTKQT
-152 SNSVKKLILGDY
+152 ILGGY
-164 QDLNTAIQKSKAYED
+164 ADLNTAIQQSKAYKD
-179 ILLKVTGNSDS
+179 IMLKLAGNNSALADS
-190 VKTIWRDLYG
+190 VKTIWGDLYG
-200 DTETGTVGITKNVDQ
+200 DTNTGKVGITKKVNQ
-215 LLKDMTYTMALAQA
+215 LLEDMTYTKALAQA
-229 DSQRIDTLSARL
+229 DSERIDTLSARL
-241 YTEIENATNNVIS
+241 YTEIENATNKVVGMIPTDEDINSLIS
-254 QIPSDEHIN
+254 SQLT
-263 GLIGSKLA
+263 G
-271 DYYTKTDIDNKIED
+271 YYTKSQIDSKIEGL
-285 IQKQIDA
+285 QGQIDT

-305 SGIIIQASE
+305 SSIIIQASE

-365 YVTVNPANVDP
+365 YVTVNPANVAP

-383 VDSQGNEAPYKL
+383 VDSQGNVAPYKL

-445 KSVAKNLLDKLR
+445 KSVGKNLLDKLR

-492 RGTDGKLVDKK
+492 RGLDGKLVEKK
-503 VTSAYKLAASP
+503 VTSDYKLAASP

-526 INVDLPTIPTLQSII
+526 INIDIPTIPTLQSKI
-541 NFNDYK
+541 NFNNYK
-547 FNWTPIEGMGNM
+547 FTWTPIEHMGNV
-559 KTSVTLK
+559 KTKVTLE
-566 GMPDLDNIKVT
+566 GIPDVDNIKINGNVWVPKPEVGVT
-577 MDGKV
+577 
-582 QAPKVNVDKAT
+582 
-593 ITFGQT
+593 I
-599 ELKGEVGKDGKVTI
+599 VGKDKITGKLADDNKTVI
-613 DLSELQKNT
+613 FDLSSLGA
-622 TADVKVSVGDIKINP
+622 TADVTIGSVKINPEDVQVSVGK
-637 DDVHITLDTS
+637 TS
-647 AKKDMTYDVEI
+647 GEYDVTI

-670 NNQVGNMI
+670 NSQVGDMI
-678 GNVNGIVDKVN
+678 GNVNGMIDKVN
-689 KYTDAID
+689 KYADNID
-696 GQLISRIN
+696 GNLINRIN
-704 TYINKFENLLT
+704 NYINKFENLLT

-724 MFYRTNGGS
+724 MFYITNGGS
-733 FGQLA
+733 WGQLA
-738 RVAEGA
+738 RVEEGA

-789 SGSKV
+789 SGSKI

>member
-82 DVKALSA
+82 DVEELNGKLERIKQCS
-89 AIDSAK
+89 
-95 CTCTDAK
+95 CTDAH
-102 TIALMEKQLKENE
+102 TKELIE
-115 NILKTLKNHLKTNI
+115 DQIKTNQNI
-129 ENDAEVQN
+129 IAELKRQMTNNITNDADVKN
-137 AIIKLTTDSLKNGEL
+137 AIATL
-152 SNSVKKLILGDY
+152 SKQTILGSY
-164 QDLNTAIQKSKAYED
+164 ADLNTAIQNSKAYKD
-179 ILLKVTGNSDS
+179 IITELAGNNKELADS
-190 VKTIWRDLYG
+190 VKTIWGDLYG
-200 DTETGTVGITKNVDQ
+200 DKETGKVGITSKVDQ
-215 LLKDMTYTMALAQA
+215 LLKDMTYTKALAKA

-241 YTEIENATNNVIS
+241 YKEIEIATNKVVGM
-254 QIPSDEHIN
+254 IPTDEKIN
-263 GLIGSKLA
+263 GMIGSQLA
-271 DYYTKTDIDNKIED
+271 DYYTKT
-285 IQKQIDA
+285 QIDSKIKGLQGQIDT
-292 LKNSVDDILNKQV
+292 LKNSVDDILNLQV
-305 SGIIIQASE
+305 SGITIQASE

-334 YYGHADEGVEFAN
+334 YYGHADEGVTFAD

-356 DAADNAGII
+356 DADDNAGII
-365 YVTVNPANVDP
+365 YVTVNPANVAP
-376 SAINLKL
+376 SAIHLKL

-445 KSVAKNLLDKLR
+445 KSVGKNLLDKLR

-482 LYAVEATWTQ
+482 LYAVEATWSQ
-492 RGTDGKLVDKK
+492 RGLDGKLVDKK

-526 INVDLPTIPTLQSII
+526 INVDLPSIPTLQSKI
-541 NFNDYK
+541 NFNNYK
-547 FNWTPIEGMGNM
+547 FTWTPIEHMGNV
-559 KTSVTLK
+559 KTKVTLE
-566 GMPDLDNIKVT
+566 GIPDVDNIKINGNVWVPKPEVGVT
-577 MDGKV
+577 
-582 QAPKVNVDKAT
+582 
-593 ITFGQT
+593 I
-599 ELKGEVGKDGKVTI
+599 VGKDKITGKLGEDGKTVVF
-613 DLSELQKNT
+613 DLSSLGA
-622 TADVKVSVGDIKINP
+622 TADVTIGSVKINP
-637 DDVHITLDTS
+637 EDVQVTVGKTNGE
-647 AKKDMTYDVEI
+647 YDVTI

-794 VLKNGQYKVGFKATK
+794 VLKNGQYKVGFQATK

>member
-82 DVKALSA
+82 DVEILNGKLN
-89 AIDSAK
+89 AIK
-95 CTCTDAK
+95 TCSCSDAH
-102 TIALMEKQLKENE
+102 TKELIE
-115 NILKTLKNHLKTNI
+115 TQIKTNQNI
-129 ENDAEVQN
+129 IAELKRQMTANITNDKDVKN
-137 AIIKLTTDSLKNGEL
+137 AIATL
-152 SNSVKKLILGDY
+152 SKQTILGSY
-164 QDLNTAIQKSKAYED
+164 ATLNEAIQNSTAYQD
-179 ILLKVTGNSDS
+179 ILLKLAGNNKELADS
-190 VKTIWRDLYG
+190 VKTIWGDLYG
-200 DTETGTVGITKNVDQ
+200 DKETGKVGITKNVDQ
-215 LLKDMTYTMALAQA
+215 LLKDMTYTKALAQA
-229 DSQRIDTLSARL
+229 DSERIDTLSARL
-241 YTEIENATNNVIS
+241 YTEIANATNKVVGM
-254 QIPSDEHIN
+254 IPTDEKIN
-263 GLIGSKLA
+263 GMIGSQLA
-271 DYYTKTDIDNKIED
+271 DYYTKTQIDSKIAGL
-285 IQKQIDA
+285 QGQIDA

-334 YYGHADEGVEFAN
+334 YYGHADEGVTFAD
-347 KKLAGTLIS
+347 KMLAGTLIS
-356 DAADNAGII
+356 DADDNAGII
-365 YVTVNPANVDP
+365 YVTVNPANVAP
-376 SAINLKL
+376 SAIHLKL

-422 KVSLDEESLNKAKVW
+422 KVSLNEESLNKAKVW

-445 KSVAKNLLDKLR
+445 KSVGKNLLDKLR

-482 LYAVEATWTQ
+482 LYAVEATWSQ
-492 RGTDGKLVDKK
+492 RGLDGKLVDKK

-526 INVDLPTIPTLQSII
+526 INVDLPSIPTLQSKI
-541 NFNDYK
+541 NFNNYK
-547 FNWTPIEGMGNM
+547 FTWTPIEHMGNV
-559 KTSVTLK
+559 KTKVTLE
-566 GMPDLDNIKVT
+566 GIPDVDNIKINGNVWVPKPEVGVT
-577 MDGKV
+577 
-582 QAPKVNVDKAT
+582 
-593 ITFGQT
+593 I
-599 ELKGEVGKDGKVTI
+599 VGKDKITGKLGEDGKTVVF
-613 DLSELQKNT
+613 DLSSLGA
-622 TADVKVSVGDIKINP
+622 TADVTIGSVKINP
-637 DDVHITLDTS
+637 EDVQVTVGKTNGE
-647 AKKDMTYDVEI
+647 YDVTI

-724 MFYRTNGGS
+724 MFYRTNSGS

-776 TVDGGATLTGAGQ
+776 TVDGGATLTAAGQ

>member
-74 QLIAQQAK
+74 QLIAQQAQ
-82 DVKALSA
+82 DVLDLNRKLE
-89 AIDSAK
+89 AIKS
-95 CTCTDAK
+95 CSCTDAH
-102 TIALMEKQLKENE
+102 TKELIE
-115 NILKTLKNHLKTNI
+115 QQIKTNEKI
-129 ENDAEVQN
+129 IAELKRQMTNNITNDADVKN
-137 AIIKLTTDSLKNGEL
+137 AIATLTKET
-152 SNSVKKLILGDY
+152 ILGSY
-164 QDLNTAIQKSKAYED
+164 ADLNTAIQNSQAYKD
-179 ILLKVTGNSDS
+179 IITELAGNNKELADS
-190 VKTIWRDLYG
+190 VKTIWGDLYG
-200 DTETGTVGITKNVDQ
+200 DKETGKVGITSKVDQ
-215 LLKDMTYTMALAQA
+215 LLKDMTYTKALAQA
-229 DSQRIDTLSARL
+229 DSERIDTLSARL
-241 YTEIENATNNVIS
+241 YTEIENATNKVVGM
-254 QIPSDEHIN
+254 IPTDEDIN
-263 GLIGSKLA
+263 GLISSQLTG
-271 DYYTKTDIDNKIED
+271 YYTKSDIDTKIAGL
-285 IQKQIDA
+285 QGQIDT
-292 LKNSVDDILNKQV
+292 LKNSIDDILNKQV

-334 YYGHADEGVEFAN
+334 YYGHADEGVEFAG

-376 SAINLKL
+376 SAISLKL
-383 VDSQGNEAPYKL
+383 VDSQGNVAPYKL

-409 RAVSTS
+409 RAASTS

-445 KSVAKNLLDKLR
+445 KSVGKNLLDKLR

-526 INVDLPTIPTLQSII
+526 INVDLPTIPTLQSKI
-541 NFNDYK
+541 NFNNYK
-547 FNWTPIEGMGNM
+547 FNWTPIEHMGNV
-559 KTSVTLK
+559 TTTVTLS
-566 GMPDLDNIKVT
+566 GMPDLDNIEINGSIVIPEITTTGTIKT
-577 MDGKV
+577 KDGK
-582 QAPKVNVDKAT
+582 
-593 ITFGQT
+593 T
-599 ELKGEVGKDGKVTI
+599 ELKGQLVNGEYVFDLSQLNASATVKIADIQVSKDNFTITVPQDKTKDVEVTI
-613 DLSELQKNT
+613 
-622 TADVKVSVGDIKINP
+622 P
-637 DDVHITLDTS
+637 
-647 AKKDMTYDVEI
+647 MT
-658 PMDEFNKIIDNI
+658 EFNKIIDNI

-689 KYTDAID
+689 KFTDEID

-724 MFYRTNGGS
+724 MFYTTNSGS

>member
-74 QLIAQQAK
+74 QLIAQQAQ
-82 DVKALSA
+82 DVLDLNRKLE
-89 AIDSAK
+89 AIKS
-95 CTCTDAK
+95 CSCTDAH
-102 TIALMEKQLKENE
+102 TKELIE
-115 NILKTLKNHLKTNI
+115 QQIKTNEKI
-129 ENDAEVQN
+129 IAELKRQMTNNITNDADVKN
-137 AIIKLTTDSLKNGEL
+137 AIATLTKET
-152 SNSVKKLILGDY
+152 ILGSY
-164 QDLNTAIQKSKAYED
+164 ADLNTAIQNSQAYKD
-179 ILLKVTGNSDS
+179 IITELAGNNKELADS
-190 VKTIWRDLYG
+190 VKTIWGDLYG
-200 DTETGTVGITKNVDQ
+200 DKETGKVGITSKVDQ
-215 LLKDMTYTMALAQA
+215 LLKDMTYTKALAQA
-229 DSQRIDTLSARL
+229 DSERIDTLSARL
-241 YTEIENATNNVIS
+241 YTEIENATNKVVGM
-254 QIPSDEHIN
+254 IPTDEDIN
-263 GLIGSKLA
+263 GLISSQLTG
-271 DYYTKTDIDNKIED
+271 YYTKSDIDTKIAGL
-285 IQKQIDA
+285 QGQIDT
-292 LKNSVDDILNKQV
+292 LKNSIDDILNKQV

-334 YYGHADEGVEFAN
+334 YYGHADEGVEFAG

-376 SAINLKL
+376 SAISLKL
-383 VDSQGNEAPYKL
+383 VDSQGNVAPYKL

-400 DKILTAGVS
+400 DKILTAGVF
-409 RAVSTS
+409 RAASTS

-445 KSVAKNLLDKLR
+445 KSVGKNLLDKLR

-526 INVDLPTIPTLQSII
+526 INVDLPTIPTLQSKI
-541 NFNDYK
+541 NFNNYK
-547 FNWTPIEGMGNM
+547 FNWTPIEHMGNV
-559 KTSVTLK
+559 TTTVTLS
-566 GMPDLDNIKVT
+566 GMPDLDNIEINGSIVIPEITTTGTIKT
-577 MDGKV
+577 KDGK
-582 QAPKVNVDKAT
+582 
-593 ITFGQT
+593 T
-599 ELKGEVGKDGKVTI
+599 ELKGQLVNGEYVFDLSQLNASATVKIADIQVSKDNFTITVPQDKTKDVEVTI
-613 DLSELQKNT
+613 
-622 TADVKVSVGDIKINP
+622 P
-637 DDVHITLDTS
+637 
-647 AKKDMTYDVEI
+647 MT
-658 PMDEFNKIIDNI
+658 EFNKIIDNI

-689 KYTDAID
+689 KFTDEID

>member
-1 MQQNAILSV
+1 MQQNAILSE

-82 DVKALSA
+82 DVEDLNGKLN
-89 AIDSAK
+89 AIKS
-95 CTCTDAK
+95 CSCTDAH
-102 TIALMEKQLKENE
+102 TKELIE
-115 NILKTLKNHLKTNI
+115 DQIKTNQNI
-129 ENDAEVQN
+129 IAELKRQMTDNITNDEAVQN
-137 AIIKLTTDSLKNGEL
+137 AINALTKQT
-152 SNSVKKLILGDY
+152 VLGGY
-164 QDLNTAIQKSKAYED
+164 ADLNTAIQNSQAYKD
-179 ILLKVTGNSDS
+179 IMLKLAGNNSELADS
-190 VKTIWRDLYG
+190 VKTIWGALNG
-200 DTETGTVGITKNVDQ
+200 DEEAAAKFGITKNVNQ
-215 LLKDMTYTMALAQA
+215 LLHDMEYTKALAKA

-241 YTEIENATNNVIS
+241 YTEIENATNKVVGM
-254 QIPSDEHIN
+254 IPTDEDIN
-263 GLIGSKLA
+263 SLIGSQLA
-271 DYYTKTDIDNKIED
+271 DYYTKT
-285 IQKQIDA
+285 QIDSKIKGLQGQIDT

-334 YYGHADEGVEFAN
+334 YYGHADEGVTFAD

-356 DAADNAGII
+356 DADDNAGII
-365 YVTVNPANVDP
+365 YVTVNPANVAP
-376 SAINLKL
+376 SAISLKL
-383 VDSQGNEAPYKL
+383 VDSQGNVAPYKL

-445 KSVAKNLLDKLR
+445 KSVGKNLLDKLR

-492 RGTDGKLVDKK
+492 RGLDGKLVDKK
-503 VTSAYKLAASP
+503 VTSEYKLAASP

-526 INVDLPTIPTLQSII
+526 INVDLPTIPTLQSKI
-541 NFNDYK
+541 NFNNYK
-547 FNWTPIEGMGNM
+547 FNWTPIEHMGNV
-559 KTSVTLK
+559 TTTVTLS
-566 GMPDLDNIKVT
+566 GMPDLNNIEINGSIVIPEITTTGTIKT
-577 MDGKV
+577 KDGK
-582 QAPKVNVDKAT
+582 
-593 ITFGQT
+593 T
-599 ELKGEVGKDGKVTI
+599 ELKGQLVNGEYVFDLSQLNASATVKIADIQVSKDNFTITVPQDKTKDVEVTI
-613 DLSELQKNT
+613 
-622 TADVKVSVGDIKINP
+622 P
-637 DDVHITLDTS
+637 
-647 AKKDMTYDVEI
+647 MT
-658 PMDEFNKIIDNI
+658 EFNNIIDNI
-670 NNQVGNMI
+670 NSQVGNMI

-689 KYTDAID
+689 KFTDAID

-776 TVDGGATLTGAGQ
+776 TVNGGATLTAAGQ

-820 DYFGKTVSKKFYVK
+820 DYFGKPVSKNFYVK

>member
-74 QLIAQQAK
+74 QLIAQQAQ
-82 DVKALSA
+82 DVLDLNRKLE
-89 AIDSAK
+89 AIKQCS
-95 CTCTDAK
+95 CTDEH
-102 TIALMEKQLKENE
+102 TIDLIEKQ
-115 NILKTLKNHLKTNI
+115 IKTNNNVI
-129 ENDAEVQN
+129 AELKRQMTDNITNDEAVKN
-137 AIIKLTTDSLKNGEL
+137 AINALTKQT
-152 SNSVKKLILGDY
+152 VLGGY
-164 QDLNTAIQKSKAYED
+164 ADLNTAIQNSQAYKD
-179 ILLKVTGNSDS
+179 IMLKLAGNNSALADS
-190 VKTIWRDLYG
+190 VKTIWGDLYG
-200 DTETGTVGITKNVDQ
+200 NEETGKVGITKKVDQ
-215 LLKDMTYTMALAQA
+215 LLEEMTYTKALAKA
-229 DSQRIDTLSARL
+229 DSQRIDTLSTRL
-241 YTEIENATNNVIS
+241 YTEIANATNKVVGM
-254 QIPSDEHIN
+254 IPTDEDIN
-263 GLIGSKLA
+263 SLIGSKLT
-271 DYYTKTDIDNKIED
+271 DYYTKT
-285 IQKQIDA
+285 QIDSKIKGLQGQIDT
-292 LKNSVDDILNKQV
+292 LKNSVDDILNLQV
-305 SGIIIQASE
+305 SGITIQASE

-334 YYGHADEGVEFAN
+334 YYGHADEGVTFAD

-356 DAADNAGII
+356 DADDNAGII
-365 YVTVNPANVDP
+365 YVTVNPANVAP
-376 SAINLKL
+376 SAIHLKL

-445 KSVAKNLLDKLR
+445 KSVGKNLLDKLR

-482 LYAVEATWTQ
+482 LYAVEATWSQ
-492 RGTDGKLVDKK
+492 RGLDGKLVDKK

-526 INVDLPTIPTLQSII
+526 INVDLPSIPTLEQKGLRLER
-541 NFNDYK
+541 FNTIKVD
-547 FNWTPIEGMGNM
+547 GMDNM
-559 KTSVTLK
+559 HVNTTATISGIPTSVTIDGTVVPTAQIVEKYPTRVQPDGTVDLSGLDVKVGNVNLGDNVVVTLHK
-566 GMPDLDNIKVT
+566 GNLENVGVT
-577 MDGKV
+577 MDV
-582 QAPKVNVDKAT
+582 
-593 ITFGQT
+593 
-599 ELKGEVGKDGKVTI
+599 
-613 DLSELQKNT
+613 
-622 TADVKVSVGDIKINP
+622 
-637 DDVHITLDTS
+637 
-647 AKKDMTYDVEI
+647 
-658 PMDEFNKIIDNI
+658 PMDDFNAIIKDLNSQIDNM
-670 NNQVGNMI
+670 V
-678 GNVNGIVDKVN
+678 GNVNNYIDKVN
-689 KYTDAID
+689 KFEETID

-724 MFYRTNGGS
+724 MFYRTNSGS

-776 TVDGGATLTGAGQ
+776 TVNGGATLTAAGQ

-820 DYFGKTVSKKFYVK
+820 DYFGKTVSKNFYVK

>member
-82 DVKALSA
+82 DVEDLNLKLQAIKSCSCTDEKTKAL
-89 AIDSAK
+89 I
-95 CTCTDAK
+95 
-102 TIALMEKQLKENE
+102 ENQ
-115 NILKTLKNHLKTNI
+115 IKTNQTI
-129 ENDAEVQN
+129 IAELKRQMTDNITNDQAVKD
-137 AIIKLTTDSLKNGEL
+137 AIATL
-152 SNSVKKLILGDY
+152 SKQTILGSY
-164 QDLNTAIQKSKAYED
+164 ADLNTAIQKSQAYQD
-179 ILLKVTGNSDS
+179 IMLKLAGNNSALADS
-190 VKTIWRDLYG
+190 VKTIWGALNG
-200 DTETGTVGITKNVDQ
+200 DEEAAAKFGITKNVDQ
-215 LLKDMTYTMALAQA
+215 LLKDMTYTKALAQA
-229 DSQRIDTLSARL
+229 DSERIDTLSARL
-241 YTEIENATNNVIS
+241 YTEIENATNKVKDM
-254 QIPSDEHIN
+254 IPTDEDIN
-263 GLIGSKLA
+263 SLIGSQLA
-271 DYYTKTDIDNKIED
+271 DYYTKT
-285 IQKQIDA
+285 QIDSKIKGLQGQIDT

-356 DAADNAGII
+356 DADDNAGII
-365 YVTVNPANVDP
+365 YVTVNPANVAP
-376 SAINLKL
+376 SAIHLKL
-383 VDSQGNEAPYKL
+383 VDSQGNVAPYKL

-415 KNGFYAV
+415 NNGFYAV

-445 KSVAKNLLDKLR
+445 KSVGKNLLDKLR

-482 LYAVEATWTQ
+482 LYAVEATWSQ
-492 RGTDGKLVDKK
+492 RGLDGKLVDKK

-526 INVDLPTIPTLQSII
+526 INVDLPTIPTLQSKI
-541 NFNDYK
+541 NFNNYK
-547 FNWTPIEGMGNM
+547 FNWTPIEHMGNV
-559 KTSVTLK
+559 TTTVTLS
-566 GMPDLDNIKVT
+566 GMPDLDNIEINGSIVIPEITTTGTIKT
-577 MDGKV
+577 KDGK
-582 QAPKVNVDKAT
+582 
-593 ITFGQT
+593 T
-599 ELKGEVGKDGKVTI
+599 ELKGQLVNGEYVFDLSQLNASATVKIADIQVSKDNFTITVPQDKTKDVEVTI
-613 DLSELQKNT
+613 
-622 TADVKVSVGDIKINP
+622 P
-637 DDVHITLDTS
+637 
-647 AKKDMTYDVEI
+647 MT
-658 PMDEFNKIIDNI
+658 EFNNIIDNI
-670 NNQVGNMI
+670 NGQVGNMI

>member
-1 MQQNAILSV
+1 
-10 VMDDLLELDNISL
+10 
-23 IKFFIKMKRQL
+23 MKRQL

-82 DVKALSA
+82 DVEILNGKLN
-89 AIDSAK
+89 AIKQCS
-95 CTCTDAK
+95 CTDAH
-102 TIALMEKQLKENE
+102 TKELIE
-115 NILKTLKNHLKTNI
+115 DQIKTNQNI
-129 ENDAEVQN
+129 IAELKRQMTDNITNDQAVKN
-137 AIIKLTTDSLKNGEL
+137 AIATL
-152 SNSVKKLILGDY
+152 SKQTILGSY
-164 QDLNTAIQKSKAYED
+164 ADLNTAIQNSKAYKD
-179 ILLKVTGNSDS
+179 IIAELAGNNKELADS
-190 VKTIWRDLYG
+190 VKTIWGDLYG
-200 DTETGTVGITKNVDQ
+200 DKETGKVGITSKVDQ
-215 LLKDMTYTMALAQA
+215 LLKDMTYTKALAKA

-241 YTEIENATNNVIS
+241 YKEIEIATNKVVGM
-254 QIPSDEHIN
+254 IPTDQKIN
-263 GLIGSKLA
+263 GMIGSQLA
-271 DYYTKTDIDNKIED
+271 DYYTKT
-285 IQKQIDA
+285 QIDSKIKGLQGQIDT
-292 LKNSVDDILNKQV
+292 LKNSVDDILNLQV
-305 SGIIIQASE
+305 SGITIQASE

-334 YYGHADEGVEFAN
+334 YYGHADEGVTFADKN
-347 KKLAGTLIS
+347 LVGTLIS

-365 YVTVNPANVDP
+365 YVTVNPANVKP
-376 SAINLKL
+376 SAIHLKL

-445 KSVAKNLLDKLR
+445 KSVGKNLLDKLR

-482 LYAVEATWTQ
+482 LYAVEATWSQ
-492 RGTDGKLVDKK
+492 RGLDGKLVDKK

-526 INVDLPTIPTLQSII
+526 INVDLPSIPTLQSKI
-541 NFNDYK
+541 NFNNYK
-547 FNWTPIEGMGNM
+547 FTWTPIEHMGNV
-559 KTSVTLK
+559 KTKVTLE
-566 GMPDLDNIKVT
+566 GIPDVDNIKINGNVWVPKPEV
-577 MDGKV
+577 GV
-582 QAPKVNVDKAT
+582 Q
-593 ITFGQT
+593 I
-599 ELKGEVGKDGKVTI
+599 VGKDKITGKLGEDGKTVVF
-613 DLSELQKNT
+613 DLSSLGA
-622 TADVKVSVGDIKINP
+622 TADVTIGSVKINP
-637 DDVHITLDTS
+637 EDVHVTVGKTNGE
-647 AKKDMTYDVEI
+647 YDVTI

-689 KYTDAID
+689 KFTDAID

-776 TVDGGATLTGAGQ
+776 TVNGGATLTAAGQ

-820 DYFGKTVSKKFYVK
+820 DYFGKTVSKNFYVK

>member
-1 MQQNAILSV
+1 
-10 VMDDLLELDNISL
+10 MDDLLELDNISL

-82 DVKALSA
+82 DVEILNGKLN
-89 AIDSAK
+89 AIKS
-95 CTCTDAK
+95 CSCTDEY
-102 TIALMEKQLKENE
+102 TKELIE
-115 NILKTLKNHLKTNI
+115 NQIKTNQDI
-129 ENDAEVQN
+129 IAELKRQMTDNITNDQAVKD
-137 AIIKLTTDSLKNGEL
+137 AIATL
-152 SNSVKKLILGDY
+152 SKQTILGSY
-164 QDLNTAIQKSKAYED
+164 ADLNTAIQNSKAYKD
-179 ILLKVTGNSDS
+179 IITELAGNNKELADS
-190 VKTIWRDLYG
+190 VKTIWGDLYG
-200 DTETGTVGITKNVDQ
+200 DKETGKVGITSKVDQ
-215 LLKDMTYTMALAQA
+215 LLHDMEYTKALAKA

-241 YTEIENATNNVIS
+241 YTEIENATNKVVGM
-254 QIPSDEHIN
+254 IPTDKDIN
-263 GLIGSKLA
+263 SLIGSQLA
-271 DYYTKTDIDNKIED
+271 DYYTKT
-285 IQKQIDA
+285 QIDSKIKGLQGQIDT
-292 LKNSVDDILNKQV
+292 LKNSVDDILNLQV
-305 SGIIIQASE
+305 SGITIQASE

-334 YYGHADEGVEFAN
+334 YYGHADEGVTFAGQ
-347 KKLAGTLIS
+347 KLAGTLIS
-356 DAADNAGII
+356 DADDNAGII
-365 YVTVNPANVDP
+365 YVTVNPANVAP
-376 SAINLKL
+376 SAIHLKL

-445 KSVAKNLLDKLR
+445 KSVGKNLLDKLR

-482 LYAVEATWTQ
+482 LYAVEATWSQ
-492 RGTDGKLVDKK
+492 RGLDGKLVDKK

-526 INVDLPTIPTLQSII
+526 INVDLPTIPTLQSKI
-541 NFNDYK
+541 NFSSYK
-547 FNWTPIEGMGNM
+547 FNWTPIEHMGNV
-559 KTSVTLK
+559 KTSVTLS
-566 GMPDLDNIKVT
+566 GMPDLDNITINGSIVVPEITTNGTIKT
-577 MDGKV
+577 KDGK
-582 QAPKVNVDKAT
+582 
-593 ITFGQT
+593 T
-599 ELKGEVGKDGKVTI
+599 ELKAELVNGEYVFDLNQLNASATVKIADITVSKDNFTITVPQDKTKDFEVT
-613 DLSELQKNT
+613 
-622 TADVKVSVGDIKINP
+622 
-637 DDVHITLDTS
+637 
-647 AKKDMTYDVEI
+647 I
-658 PMDEFNKIIDNI
+658 PMDAFNDIIDNI

>member
-1 MQQNAILSV
+1 MHQNAILSV

-82 DVKALSA
+82 DVEILNGKLN
-89 AIDSAK
+89 AIKS
-95 CTCTDAK
+95 CSCTDEH
-102 TIALMEKQLKENE
+102 TKELIE
-115 NILKTLKNHLKTNI
+115 NQIKTNQNI
-129 ENDAEVQN
+129 IAELKRQMTANITNDADVKN
-137 AIIKLTTDSLKNGEL
+137 AIATL
-152 SNSVKKLILGDY
+152 SKETILGSY
-164 QDLNTAIQKSKAYED
+164 ADLNTAIQNSKAYKD
-179 ILLKVTGNSDS
+179 IITELAGNNKELADS
-190 VKTIWRDLYG
+190 VKTIWGDLYG
-200 DTETGTVGITKNVDQ
+200 DKETGKVGITSKVDQ
-215 LLKDMTYTMALAQA
+215 LLHDMEYTKALAKA

-241 YTEIENATNNVIS
+241 YTEIENATNKVVGM
-254 QIPSDEHIN
+254 IPTDKDIN
-263 GLIGSKLA
+263 SLIGSQLA
-271 DYYTKTDIDNKIED
+271 DYYTKT
-285 IQKQIDA
+285 QIDSKIKGLQGQIDT
-292 LKNSVDDILNKQV
+292 LKNSVDDILNLQV
-305 SGIIIQASE
+305 SGITIQASE

-334 YYGHADEGVEFAN
+334 YYGHADEGVTFAGQ
-347 KKLAGTLIS
+347 KLAGTLIS
-356 DAADNAGII
+356 DADDNAGII
-365 YVTVNPANVDP
+365 YVTVNPANVAP
-376 SAINLKL
+376 SAIHLKL

-445 KSVAKNLLDKLR
+445 KSVAKNLLNKLR

-482 LYAVEATWTQ
+482 LYAVEATWSQ
-492 RGTDGKLVDKK
+492 RGLDGKLVDKK
-503 VTSAYKLAASP
+503 VTSEYKLAASP

-526 INVDLPTIPTLQSII
+526 INVDLPSIPTLEQKGLRLER
-541 NFNDYK
+541 FNTIKVD
-547 FNWTPIEGMGNM
+547 GMDNM
-559 KTSVTLK
+559 HVNTTATISGIPTSVTIDGTIVPTAQIVEKYPTRVQPDGTVDLSGLDVKVGNVNLGENVVVTLNK
-566 GMPDLDNIKVT
+566 GNLENVGVT
-577 MDGKV
+577 MDV
-582 QAPKVNVDKAT
+582 
-593 ITFGQT
+593 
-599 ELKGEVGKDGKVTI
+599 
-613 DLSELQKNT
+613 
-622 TADVKVSVGDIKINP
+622 
-637 DDVHITLDTS
+637 
-647 AKKDMTYDVEI
+647 
-658 PMDEFNKIIDNI
+658 PMDDFNAIIKDLNSQIDNM
-670 NNQVGNMI
+670 V
-678 GNVNGIVDKVN
+678 GNVNNYIDKVN
-689 KYTDAID
+689 KFEETID

-724 MFYRTNGGS
+724 MFYRTNSGS

-776 TVDGGATLTGAGQ
+776 TVDGGATLTAAGQ

-820 DYFGKTVSKKFYVK
+820 DYFGKPVSNKKFYVK

>member
-82 DVKALSA
+82 DVEILNGKLN
-89 AIDSAK
+89 AIKTCS
-95 CTCTDAK
+95 CTDEK
-102 TIALMEKQLKENE
+102 TRKMIEDQIASNTKIIAELKRQMTN
-115 NILKTLKNHLKTNI
+115 NITND
-129 ENDAEVQN
+129 EDVKN
-137 AIIKLTTDSLKNGEL
+137 AIATL
-152 SNSVKKLILGDY
+152 SKQTILGSY
-164 QDLNTAIQKSKAYED
+164 ATLNEAIQNSTAYQD
-179 ILLKVTGNSDS
+179 ILLKLAGNNKELADS
-190 VKTIWRDLYG
+190 VKTIWGDLYG
-200 DTETGTVGITKNVDQ
+200 DKETGKVGITKNVDQ
-215 LLKDMTYTMALAQA
+215 LLKDMTYTKALAQA
-229 DSQRIDTLSARL
+229 DSERIDTLSARL
-241 YTEIENATNNVIS
+241 YTEIANATNKVVGM
-254 QIPSDEHIN
+254 IPTDEDIN
-263 GLIGSKLA
+263 SLIGSKLT
-271 DYYTKTDIDNKIED
+271 DYYTKSQIDTKIAGL
-285 IQKQIDA
+285 QGQIDA

-334 YYGHADEGVEFAN
+334 YYGHADEGVEFAGQ
-347 KKLAGTLIS
+347 KLAGTLIS

-383 VDSQGNEAPYKL
+383 VDSQGNVAPYKL

-415 KNGFYAV
+415 NNGFYAV
-422 KVSLDEESLNKAKVW
+422 KVSLDKESLNKAKVW

-445 KSVAKNLLDKLR
+445 KSVAKNLLNKLR

-492 RGTDGKLVDKK
+492 RGLDGKLVDKK
-503 VTSAYKLAASP
+503 VTSEYKLAASP

-547 FNWTPIEGMGNM
+547 FNWTPIAGMGNM

-582 QAPKVNVDKAT
+582 QAPMVNVDKAT

-647 AKKDMTYDVEI
+647 AKKDMTYEVEI

-776 TVDGGATLTGAGQ
+776 TVDGGATLTAAGQ

>member
-1 MQQNAILSV
+1 
-10 VMDDLLELDNISL
+10 MDDLLELDNISL

-74 QLIAQQAK
+74 ELIAQQAK

-89 AIDSAK
+89 AIEAAK
-95 CTCTDAK
+95 CTCTDEK
-102 TIALMEKQLKENE
+102 TIQLMEKQLKENE
-115 NILKTLKNHLKTNI
+115 HILETLKTHLKTNI
-129 ENDAEVQN
+129 ENDADVQK

-164 QDLNTAIQKSKAYED
+164 QDLNTAIQKSEAYEA
-179 ILLKVTGNSDS
+179 ILSKITGNSDS

-200 DTETGTVGITKNVDQ
+200 DTEAGKVGITKKVDQ
-215 LLKDMTYTMALAQA
+215 LVEDMEYTKALAQA
-229 DSQRIDTLSARL
+229 DSERIDTLSARL
-241 YTEIENATNNVIS
+241 YTEIENATNKVIAM
-254 QIPSDEHIN
+254 IPSDEHID

-271 DYYTKTDIDNKIED
+271 NYYTKTDIDNKIED
-285 IQKQIDA
+285 IQKQINA

-334 YYGHADEGVEFAN
+334 YYGHAEEGVKFAD
-347 KKLAGTLIS
+347 KQLVGTLIS
-356 DAADNAGII
+356 DAADNAGTI

-376 SAINLKL
+376 SAISLKL

-437 TSEDAQKL
+437 TSEDAQEL
-445 KSVAKNLLDKLR
+445 KSVAKNLLNKLR

-492 RGTDGKLVDKK
+492 RGLDGKLVDKK

-526 INVDLPTIPTLQSII
+526 INVDLPSIPTLQSKI
-541 NFNDYK
+541 NFSSYK

-566 GMPDLDNIKVT
+566 DMPDIDNIKVKL
-577 MDGKV
+577 DGEIV
-582 QAPKVNVDKAT
+582 VPKPTVDPRVWLVGTETVTGRVN
-593 ITFGQT
+593 
-599 ELKGEVGKDGKVTI
+599 EDGTVTI
-613 DLSELQKNT
+613 DLGQLGARAEVNIGE
-622 TADVKVSVGDIKINP
+622 VKVNPNGIK
-637 DDVHITLDTS
+637 VTVDTS

-658 PMDEFNKIIDNI
+658 PMDEFNKIINNI

-724 MFYRTNGGS
+724 MFYTTNSGS

>member
-1 MQQNAILSV
+1 
-10 VMDDLLELDNISL
+10 
-23 IKFFIKMKRQL
+23 MKRQL

-61 AYEAQAQANKTIA
+61 SYEAQAQANKTIA

-82 DVKALSA
+82 DVEELNGKLDRIKQCS
-89 AIDSAK
+89 
-95 CTCTDAK
+95 CTDEH
-102 TIALMEKQLKENE
+102 TIELIEQQIASNNKVIAELKRQMTD
-115 NILKTLKNHLKTNI
+115 NITN
-129 ENDAEVQN
+129 DQAVKN
-137 AIIKLTTDSLKNGEL
+137 AIATL
-152 SNSVKKLILGDY
+152 SKQTILGSY
-164 QDLNTAIQKSKAYED
+164 ADLNTAIQNSQAYKD
-179 ILLKVTGNSDS
+179 IMLKLAGNNSELADS
-190 VKTIWRDLYG
+190 VKTIWGDLYG
-200 DTETGTVGITKNVDQ
+200 DTETGKVGITKKVDQ
-215 LLKDMTYTMALAQA
+215 LLEEMVYTKALAKA

-241 YTEIENATNNVIS
+241 YTEIENATNKVVDM
-254 QIPSDEHIN
+254 IPTDEDIN
-263 GLIGSKLA
+263 HLIGSQLA
-271 DYYTKTDIDNKIED
+271 DYYTKT
-285 IQKQIDA
+285 QIDSKIKGLQGQIDT
-292 LKNSVDDILNKQV
+292 LKNSVDDILNLQV
-305 SGIIIQASE
+305 SGITIQASE

-334 YYGHADEGVEFAN
+334 YYGHADEGVTFAGQ
-347 KKLAGTLIS
+347 KLAGTLIS
-356 DAADNAGII
+356 DADDNAGII
-365 YVTVNPANVDP
+365 YVTVNPANVAP
-376 SAINLKL
+376 SAIHLKL

-445 KSVAKNLLDKLR
+445 KSVGKNLLDKLR

-482 LYAVEATWTQ
+482 LYAVEATWSQ
-492 RGTDGKLVDKK
+492 RGLDGKLVDKK

-526 INVDLPTIPTLQSII
+526 INVDLPSIPTLQSKI
-541 NFNDYK
+541 NFSSYK
-547 FNWTPIEGMGNM
+547 FNWTPIQGMGNV
-559 KTSVTLK
+559 KTTVTLS
-566 GMPDLDNIKVT
+566 GMPDLNNIEINGSIVIPDVKPNVT
-577 MDGKV
+577 
-582 QAPKVNVDKAT
+582 
-593 ITFGQT
+593 IQT
-599 ELKGEVGKDGKVTI
+599 KDGKTQLKGQLVNGEYVF
-613 DLSELQKNT
+613 DLSQLDAK
-622 TADVKVSVGDIKINP
+622 ADVKIGNIVVSKNNFTIHVPENK
-637 DDVHITLDTS
+637 T
-647 AKKDMTYDVEI
+647 KDFEVTI

-670 NNQVGNMI
+670 NGQVGNMI
-678 GNVNGIVDKVN
+678 GNVNGMVDKVN
-689 KYTDAID
+689 NYADAID
-696 GQLISRIN
+696 GQLINRIN

-724 MFYRTNGGS
+724 MFYTTNSGS

-776 TVDGGATLTGAGQ
+776 TVNGGATLTAAGQ

-820 DYFGKTVSKKFYVK
+820 DYFGKTVSKNFYVK

>member
-1 MQQNAILSV
+1 
-10 VMDDLLELDNISL
+10 
-23 IKFFIKMKRQL
+23 MKRQV

-40 SALLVGGAST
+40 SALVLGGAST
-50 FVSCKDYDSDA
+50 FVSCKDTESDA
-61 AYEAQAQANKTIA
+61 AYENLAGTNKNIA

-82 DVKALSA
+82 DVEELNGKLDRIKQCS
-89 AIDSAK
+89 
-95 CTCTDAK
+95 CTDEH
-102 TIALMEKQLKENE
+102 TIELIEQQIASNNKVIAELKRQMTD
-115 NILKTLKNHLKTNI
+115 NITN
-129 ENDAEVQN
+129 DQAVKN
-137 AIIKLTTDSLKNGEL
+137 AIATL
-152 SNSVKKLILGDY
+152 SKQTILGSY
-164 QDLNTAIQKSKAYED
+164 ADLNTAIQNSQAYKD
-179 ILLKVTGNSDS
+179 IMLKLAGNNSELADS
-190 VKTIWRDLYG
+190 VKTIWGDLYG
-200 DTETGTVGITKNVDQ
+200 DTETGKVGITKKVDK
-215 LLKDMTYTMALAQA
+215 LLEEMVYTKALAKA

-241 YTEIENATNNVIS
+241 YTEIENATNKVVDM
-254 QIPSDEHIN
+254 IPTDEDIN
-263 GLIGSKLA
+263 HLIGSQLA
-271 DYYTKTDIDNKIED
+271 DYYTKT
-285 IQKQIDA
+285 QIDSKIKGLQGQIDT
-292 LKNSVDDILNKQV
+292 LKNSVDDILNLQV
-305 SGIIIQASE
+305 SGITIQASE

-334 YYGHADEGVEFAN
+334 YYGHADEGVKFAGQ
-347 KKLAGTLIS
+347 KLASTLIS
-356 DAADNAGII
+356 DADDNAGII
-365 YVTVNPANVDP
+365 YVTVNPANVAP
-376 SAINLKL
+376 SAIHLKL

-395 EWANT
+395 KWANT

-445 KSVAKNLLDKLR
+445 KSVGKNLLDKLR

-482 LYAVEATWTQ
+482 LYAVEATWSQ
-492 RGTDGKLVDKK
+492 RGLDGKLVDKK

-526 INVDLPTIPTLQSII
+526 INVDLPSIPTLQSKI
-541 NFNDYK
+541 NFSSYK
-547 FNWTPIEGMGNM
+547 FNWTPIEGMDSV
-559 KTSVTLK
+559 KTTVTLS
-566 GMPDLDNIKVT
+566 GMPDLNNIEINGSIVITDVKSDVT
-577 MDGKV
+577 
-582 QAPKVNVDKAT
+582 
-593 ITFGQT
+593 IQT
-599 ELKGEVGKDGKVTI
+599 KDGKTQLKGQLVNDEYVF
-613 DLSELQKNT
+613 DLSQLDAK
-622 TADVKVSVGDIKINP
+622 ADVKIGNIPVSKNNFTIHVPENK
-637 DDVHITLDTS
+637 T
-647 AKKDMTYDVEI
+647 KDCEVTI
-658 PMDEFNKIIDNI
+658 PMDDFNKIIDNI
-670 NNQVGNMI
+670 NGQVGNMI
-678 GNVNGIVDKVN
+678 GNVNGMVDKVN
-689 KYTDAID
+689 NYADAID
-696 GQLISRIN
+696 GQLINRIN

-724 MFYRTNGGS
+724 MFYTTNSGS

-776 TVDGGATLTGAGQ
+776 SVDGGATLTAAGQ

-820 DYFGKTVSKKFYVK
+820 DYFGKTVSKNFYVK

>member
-1 MQQNAILSV
+1 
-10 VMDDLLELDNISL
+10 
-23 IKFFIKMKRQL
+23 MKRQV

-40 SALLVGGAST
+40 SALVLGGAST

-82 DVKALSA
+82 DVEELNGKLDRIKQCS
-89 AIDSAK
+89 
-95 CTCTDAK
+95 CTDEH
-102 TIALMEKQLKENE
+102 TIELIEQQIASNNKVIAELKRKMTD
-115 NILKTLKNHLKTNI
+115 NITN
-129 ENDAEVQN
+129 DQAVKN
-137 AIIKLTTDSLKNGEL
+137 AIATL
-152 SNSVKKLILGDY
+152 SKQTILGSY
-164 QDLNTAIQKSKAYED
+164 ADLNTAIQNSQAYKD
-179 ILLKVTGNSDS
+179 IMLKLAGNNSELADS
-190 VKTIWRDLYG
+190 VKTIWGDLYG
-200 DTETGTVGITKNVDQ
+200 DTETGKVAITKKVDK
-215 LLKDMTYTMALAQA
+215 LLEEMVYTKALAKA

-241 YTEIENATNNVIS
+241 YTEIENATNKVVDM
-254 QIPSDEHIN
+254 IPTDEDIN
-263 GLIGSKLA
+263 HLIGSQLA
-271 DYYTKTDIDNKIED
+271 DYYTKT
-285 IQKQIDA
+285 QIDSKIKGLQGQIDT
-292 LKNSVDDILNKQV
+292 LKNSVDDILNLQV
-305 SGIIIQASE
+305 SGITIQASE

-334 YYGHADEGVEFAN
+334 YYGHADEGVKFAGQ
-347 KKLAGTLIS
+347 KLASTLIS
-356 DAADNAGII
+356 DADDNAGII
-365 YVTVNPANVDP
+365 YVTVNPANVAP
-376 SAINLKL
+376 SAIHLKL

-395 EWANT
+395 KWANT

-422 KVSLDEESLNKAKVW
+422 KVSLDEDSLNKAKVW

-445 KSVAKNLLDKLR
+445 KSVGKNLLDKLR

-482 LYAVEATWTQ
+482 LYAVEATWSQ
-492 RGTDGKLVDKK
+492 RGLDGKLVDKK

-526 INVDLPTIPTLQSII
+526 INVDLPSIPTLQSKI
-541 NFNDYK
+541 NFSSYK
-547 FNWTPIEGMGNM
+547 FNWTPIEGMDNV
-559 KTSVTLK
+559 KTTVTLS
-566 GMPDLDNIKVT
+566 GMPDLNNIEINGSIVITDVKSDVT
-577 MDGKV
+577 
-582 QAPKVNVDKAT
+582 
-593 ITFGQT
+593 IQT
-599 ELKGEVGKDGKVTI
+599 KDGKTQLKGQLVNDEYVF
-613 DLSELQKNT
+613 DLSQLDAK
-622 TADVKVSVGDIKINP
+622 ADVKIGNIPVSKNNFTIHVPENK
-637 DDVHITLDTS
+637 T
-647 AKKDMTYDVEI
+647 KDCEVTI
-658 PMDEFNKIIDNI
+658 PMDDFNKIIDNI
-670 NNQVGNMI
+670 NGQVGNMI
-678 GNVNGIVDKVN
+678 GNVNGMVDKVN
-689 KYTDAID
+689 NYADAID
-696 GQLISRIN
+696 GQLINRIN

-724 MFYRTNGGS
+724 MFYTTNSGS

-776 TVDGGATLTGAGQ
+776 TVNGGATLTAAGQ

-820 DYFGKTVSKKFYVK
+820 DYFGKTPVSKSKKFYVK
-834 VVK
+834 VVN

>member
-1 MQQNAILSV
+1 
-10 VMDDLLELDNISL
+10 
-23 IKFFIKMKRQL
+23 MKRQV

-82 DVKALSA
+82 DVEELNGKLDRIKQCS
-89 AIDSAK
+89 
-95 CTCTDAK
+95 CTDEH
-102 TIALMEKQLKENE
+102 TIELIEQQIASNNKVIAELKRKMTD
-115 NILKTLKNHLKTNI
+115 NITN
-129 ENDAEVQN
+129 DQAVKN
-137 AIIKLTTDSLKNGEL
+137 AIATL
-152 SNSVKKLILGDY
+152 SKQTILGSY
-164 QDLNTAIQKSKAYED
+164 ADLNTAIQNSQAYKD
-179 ILLKVTGNSDS
+179 IMLKLAGNNSELADS
-190 VKTIWRDLYG
+190 VKTIWGDLYG
-200 DTETGTVGITKNVDQ
+200 DTETGKVGITKKVDQ
-215 LLKDMTYTMALAQA
+215 LLEEMAYTKALAKA

-241 YTEIENATNNVIS
+241 YTEIENATNKVVDM
-254 QIPSDEHIN
+254 IPTDEDIN
-263 GLIGSKLA
+263 HLIGSQLA
-271 DYYTKTDIDNKIED
+271 DYYTKT
-285 IQKQIDA
+285 QIDSKIKGLQGQIDT
-292 LKNSVDDILNKQV
+292 LKNSVDDILNLQV
-305 SGIIIQASE
+305 SGITIQASE

-334 YYGHADEGVEFAN
+334 YYGHADEGVTFAGQ
-347 KKLAGTLIS
+347 KLAGTLIS
-356 DAADNAGII
+356 DADDNAGII
-365 YVTVNPANVDP
+365 YVTVNPANVAP
-376 SAINLKL
+376 SAIHLKL

-445 KSVAKNLLDKLR
+445 KSVGKNLLDKLR

-482 LYAVEATWTQ
+482 LYAVEATWSQ
-492 RGTDGKLVDKK
+492 RGLDGKLVDKK

-526 INVDLPTIPTLQSII
+526 INVDLPSIPTLQSKI
-541 NFNDYK
+541 NFSSYK
-547 FNWTPIEGMGNM
+547 FNWTPIQGMGNV
-559 KTSVTLK
+559 KTTVTLS
-566 GMPDLDNIKVT
+566 GMPDLNNIEINGSIVIPDVKSNDVT
-577 MDGKV
+577 
-582 QAPKVNVDKAT
+582 
-593 ITFGQT
+593 IQT
-599 ELKGEVGKDGKVTI
+599 KDGKTQLKGQLVNGEYVF
-613 DLSELQKNT
+613 DLSQLDAK
-622 TADVKVSVGDIKINP
+622 ADVKIGNIEVSKNNFTIHVPENK
-637 DDVHITLDTS
+637 T
-647 AKKDMTYDVEI
+647 KDFEVNI

-670 NNQVGNMI
+670 NGQVGNMI
-678 GNVNGIVDKVN
+678 GNVNGMVDKVN
-689 KYTDAID
+689 NYADAID
-696 GQLISRIN
+696 GQLINRIN

-724 MFYRTNGGS
+724 MFYTTNSGS

-776 TVDGGATLTGAGQ
+776 TVNGGATLTAAGQ

-820 DYFGKTVSKKFYVK
+820 DYFGKTVSKNFYVK

>member
-1 MQQNAILSV
+1 
-10 VMDDLLELDNISL
+10 
-23 IKFFIKMKRQL
+23 MKRQL

-82 DVKALSA
+82 DVEILNGKLN
-89 AIDSAK
+89 AIKTCS
-95 CTCTDAK
+95 CTDEK
-102 TIALMEKQLKENE
+102 TKKMIEDQIASNTKIIAELKRQMTN
-115 NILKTLKNHLKTNI
+115 NITND
-129 ENDAEVQN
+129 EDVKN
-137 AIIKLTTDSLKNGEL
+137 AIATL
-152 SNSVKKLILGDY
+152 SKQTILGSY
-164 QDLNTAIQKSKAYED
+164 ATLNEAIQNSTAYQD
-179 ILLKVTGNSDS
+179 ILLKLAGNNKELADS
-190 VKTIWRDLYG
+190 VKTIWGDLYG
-200 DTETGTVGITKNVDQ
+200 DKETGKVGITKNVDQ
-215 LLKDMTYTMALAQA
+215 LLKDMTYTKALAQA
-229 DSQRIDTLSARL
+229 DSERIDTLSARL
-241 YTEIENATNNVIS
+241 YTEIANATNKVVGM
-254 QIPSDEHIN
+254 IPTDEDIN
-263 GLIGSKLA
+263 SLIGSKLT
-271 DYYTKTDIDNKIED
+271 DYYTKSQIDTKIAGL
-285 IQKQIDA
+285 QGQIDA

-334 YYGHADEGVEFAN
+334 YYGHAEEGVPFAGQN
-347 KKLAGTLIS
+347 LAGTLIS

-365 YVTVNPANVDP
+365 YVTVNPANVAP
-376 SAINLKL
+376 SAIHLKL
-383 VDSQGNEAPYKL
+383 VDSQGNAAPYKL

-400 DKILTAGVS
+400 DRILTAGVS
-409 RAVSTS
+409 RSVSTS
-415 KNGFYAV
+415 NNGFYAV
-422 KVSLDEESLNKAKVW
+422 KVSLDKDSISKAKVW
-437 TSEDAQKL
+437 NSEDAQKL
-445 KSVAKNLLDKLR
+445 KSVAKNLLNKLR

-492 RGTDGKLVDKK
+492 RGLDGKLVDKK
-503 VTSAYKLAASP
+503 VTSEYKLAASP

-526 INVDLPTIPTLQSII
+526 INVDLPSIPTLQSKI
-541 NFNDYK
+541 NFNNYK
-547 FNWTPIEGMGNM
+547 FNWTPIEHMGNV
-559 KTSVTLK
+559 TTTVTLS
-566 GMPDLDNIKVT
+566 GMPDLDHIEINGSIVIPEITTTGTIKT
-577 MDGKV
+577 KDGK
-582 QAPKVNVDKAT
+582 
-593 ITFGQT
+593 T
-599 ELKGEVGKDGKVTI
+599 ELKGQLVNGEYVFDLSQLNASATVKIADIQVSKDNFTITVPQDKTKDVEVTI
-613 DLSELQKNT
+613 
-622 TADVKVSVGDIKINP
+622 P
-637 DDVHITLDTS
+637 
-647 AKKDMTYDVEI
+647 MT
-658 PMDEFNKIIDNI
+658 EFNNIIDNI
-670 NNQVGNMI
+670 NGQVGNMI

>member
-82 DVKALSA
+82 DVEDLNLKLQ
-89 AIDSAK
+89 AIKS
-95 CTCTDAK
+95 CSCTDEKTRKMIEDQIASNTKIIAELKRQMTDNITNDEAVKNAIATLTKK
-102 TIALMEKQLKENE
+102 TI
-115 NILKTLKNHLKTNI
+115 
-129 ENDAEVQN
+129 
-137 AIIKLTTDSLKNGEL
+137 
-152 SNSVKKLILGDY
+152 LGSY
-164 QDLNTAIQKSKAYED
+164 ADLNTAIQESDAYKN
-179 ILLKVTGNSDS
+179 IMLKLAGNNKELADS
-190 VKTIWRDLYG
+190 VKTIWGDLYG
-200 DTETGTVGITKNVDQ
+200 DTETGKVGITKKVDQ
-215 LLKDMTYTMALAQA
+215 LVEDLKYTQILAKA

-241 YTEIENATNNVIS
+241 YTEIANATNKVVGM
-254 QIPSDEHIN
+254 IPTDKDIN
-263 GLIGSKLA
+263 TLIGSQLA
-271 DYYTKTDIDNKIED
+271 DYYTKT
-285 IQKQIDA
+285 QIDSKIKGLQGQIDT
-292 LKNSVDDILNKQV
+292 LKNSVDDILNLQV
-305 SGIIIQASE
+305 SGITIQASE

-334 YYGHADEGVEFAN
+334 YYGHADEGVTFAGQ
-347 KKLAGTLIS
+347 KLAGTLIS
-356 DAADNAGII
+356 DADDNAGII
-365 YVTVNPANVDP
+365 YVTVNPANVAP
-376 SAINLKL
+376 SAIHLKL

-445 KSVAKNLLDKLR
+445 KSVGKNLLDKLR

-482 LYAVEATWTQ
+482 LYAVEATWSQ
-492 RGTDGKLVDKK
+492 RGLDGKLVDKK

-526 INVDLPTIPTLQSII
+526 INVDLPSIPTLQSKI
-541 NFNDYK
+541 NFSSYK
-547 FNWTPIEGMGNM
+547 FNWTPIEGMGNV
-559 KTSVTLK
+559 KTTVTLS
-566 GMPDLDNIKVT
+566 GMPDLNNIEINGSIVIPDVKPNVT
-577 MDGKV
+577 
-582 QAPKVNVDKAT
+582 
-593 ITFGQT
+593 IQT
-599 ELKGEVGKDGKVTI
+599 KDGKTQLKGQLVNGEYVF
-613 DLSELQKNT
+613 DLSQLDAK
-622 TADVKVSVGDIKINP
+622 ADVKIGNIVVSKNNFTIHVPENK
-637 DDVHITLDTS
+637 T
-647 AKKDMTYDVEI
+647 KDFEVTI

-670 NNQVGNMI
+670 NGQVGNMI
-678 GNVNGIVDKVN
+678 GNVNGMVDKVN
-689 KYTDAID
+689 NYADAID
-696 GQLISRIN
+696 GQLINRIN

-724 MFYRTNGGS
+724 MFYTTNSGS

-776 TVDGGATLTGAGQ
+776 TVDGGATLTAAGQ

-820 DYFGKTVSKKFYVK
+820 DYFGKPVSKKFFVK

>member
-1 MQQNAILSV
+1 
-10 VMDDLLELDNISL
+10 
-23 IKFFIKMKRQL
+23 MKRQV

-82 DVKALSA
+82 DVEELNGKLDRIKQCS
-89 AIDSAK
+89 
-95 CTCTDAK
+95 CTDEH
-102 TIALMEKQLKENE
+102 TIELIGQQIASNNKVIAELKRQMTD
-115 NILKTLKNHLKTNI
+115 NITN
-129 ENDAEVQN
+129 DQAVKN
-137 AIIKLTTDSLKNGEL
+137 AIATL
-152 SNSVKKLILGDY
+152 SKQTILGSY
-164 QDLNTAIQKSKAYED
+164 ADLNTAIQNSQAYKD
-179 ILLKVTGNSDS
+179 IMLKLAGNNSELADS
-190 VKTIWRDLYG
+190 VKTIWGDLYG
-200 DTETGTVGITKNVDQ
+200 DTETGKVGITKKVDQ
-215 LLKDMTYTMALAQA
+215 LLEEMAYTKALAKA

-241 YTEIENATNNVIS
+241 YTEIENATNKVVDM
-254 QIPSDEHIN
+254 IPTDEDIN
-263 GLIGSKLA
+263 HLIGSQLA
-271 DYYTKTDIDNKIED
+271 DYYTKT
-285 IQKQIDA
+285 QIDSKIKGLQGQIDT
-292 LKNSVDDILNKQV
+292 LKNSVDDILNLQV
-305 SGIIIQASE
+305 SGITIQASE

-334 YYGHADEGVEFAN
+334 YYGHADEGVTFAGQ
-347 KKLAGTLIS
+347 KLAGTLIS
-356 DAADNAGII
+356 DADDNAGII
-365 YVTVNPANVDP
+365 YVTVNPANVAP
-376 SAINLKL
+376 SAIHLKL

-395 EWANT
+395 KWANT

-445 KSVAKNLLDKLR
+445 KSVGKNLLDKLR

-482 LYAVEATWTQ
+482 LYAVEATWSQ
-492 RGTDGKLVDKK
+492 RGLDGKLVDKK

-526 INVDLPTIPTLQSII
+526 INVDLPSIPTLEQKGLRLER
-541 NFNDYK
+541 FNTIKVD
-547 FNWTPIEGMGNM
+547 GMDNM
-559 KTSVTLK
+559 HVNTTATISGIPTSVTIDGTVVPTAQIVEKYPTRVLPNGTVDLSGLDVKVDSVNLGNNVVVTLHK
-566 GMPDLDNIKVT
+566 GNLENVGVT
-577 MDGKV
+577 MDV
-582 QAPKVNVDKAT
+582 
-593 ITFGQT
+593 
-599 ELKGEVGKDGKVTI
+599 
-613 DLSELQKNT
+613 
-622 TADVKVSVGDIKINP
+622 
-637 DDVHITLDTS
+637 
-647 AKKDMTYDVEI
+647 
-658 PMDEFNKIIDNI
+658 PMDDFNAIIKDLNSQIDNM
-670 NNQVGNMI
+670 V
-678 GNVNGIVDKVN
+678 GNVNNYIDKVN
-689 KYTDAID
+689 KFEETID
-696 GQLISRIN
+696 GQLINRIN

-776 TVDGGATLTGAGQ
+776 SVDGGATLTAAGQ

-794 VLKNGQYKVGFKATK
+794 VLKNGQYKVGFKATQ

-820 DYFGKTVSKKFYVK
+820 DYFGKTPVSKSKKFYVK

>member
-1 MQQNAILSV
+1 
-10 VMDDLLELDNISL
+10 MDDLLELDNISL

-95 CTCTDAK
+95 CTCTDSA
-102 TIALMEKQLKENE
+102 TIELMKKQLKENE
-115 NILKTLKNHLKTNI
+115 EVLKILKDHLKTNI
-129 ENDAEVQN
+129 ESDDAVQK
-137 AIIKLTTDSLKNGEL
+137 AIIKLTTDSLNNGDL
-152 SNSVKKLILGDY
+152 GASVKKLILGDY
-164 QDLNTAIQKSKAYED
+164 KDLNTAIQKSEAYKD
-179 ILLKVTGNSDS
+179 VLLKATGNSDS

-200 DTETGTVGITKNVDQ
+200 DTETGKIGITTKVDQ
-215 LLKDMTYTMALAQA
+215 LLKDMTYTKALAQA

-241 YTEIENATNNVIS
+241 YKEIEIATNKVIS
-254 QIPSDEHIN
+254 QIPSDEHID

-271 DYYTKTDIDNKIED
+271 DYYTKTDIDNKIKD

-292 LKNSVDDILNKQV
+292 LKNSVDDILDKQV
-305 SGIIIQASE
+305 SGIIVQASE

-334 YYGHADEGVEFAN
+334 YYGHADEGVEFAGQ
-347 KKLAGTLIS
+347 KLAGTLIS

-376 SAINLKL
+376 SAISLKL

-400 DKILTAGVS
+400 DRILTAGVS

-445 KSVAKNLLDKLR
+445 KSVAKNLLNKLR

-492 RGTDGKLVDKK
+492 RGTDGKLVEKK

-526 INVDLPTIPTLQSII
+526 INVDLPTIPTLQSKI
-541 NFNDYK
+541 NFNNYK
-547 FNWTPIEGMGNM
+547 FNWTPIEHMGNV
-559 KTSVTLK
+559 TTTVTLS
-566 GMPDLDNIKVT
+566 GMPDLNNIEINGSIVIPEITTTGTIKT
-577 MDGKV
+577 KDGK
-582 QAPKVNVDKAT
+582 
-593 ITFGQT
+593 T
-599 ELKGEVGKDGKVTI
+599 ELKGQLVNGEYVFDLSQLNASATVKIADIQVSKNNFTITVPQDKTKDVEVTI
-613 DLSELQKNT
+613 
-622 TADVKVSVGDIKINP
+622 P
-637 DDVHITLDTS
+637 
-647 AKKDMTYDVEI
+647 MT
-658 PMDEFNKIIDNI
+658 EFNNIIDNI
-670 NNQVGNMI
+670 NSQVGNMI
-678 GNVNGIVDKVN
+678 GNVNGMVDKVN
-689 KYTDAID
+689 KFSDEID

-820 DYFGKTVSKKFYVK
+820 DYFGKTVSKKFFVK

>member
-1 MQQNAILSV
+1 
-10 VMDDLLELDNISL
+10 
-23 IKFFIKMKRQL
+23 MKRQL

-82 DVKALSA
+82 DVEILNDKLKAIKSC
-89 AIDSAK
+89 S
-95 CTCTDAK
+95 CSDAH
-102 TIALMEKQLKENE
+102 TKELIE
-115 NILKTLKNHLKTNI
+115 NQIKTNQNI
-129 ENDAEVQN
+129 IAELKRQMTTNITNDEAVKN
-137 AIIKLTTDSLKNGEL
+137 AIATL
-152 SNSVKKLILGDY
+152 SKQTILGSY
-164 QDLNTAIQKSKAYED
+164 ATLNEAIQKSDAYQD
-179 ILLKVTGNSDS
+179 ILLKLAGNNKELADS
-190 VKTIWRDLYG
+190 VKTIWGDLYG
-200 DTETGTVGITKNVDQ
+200 DKETGKVGITKNVDQ
-215 LLKDMTYTMALAQA
+215 LLHDMEYTKALAKT

-241 YTEIENATNNVIS
+241 YTEIENATNEVVGM
-254 QIPSDEHIN
+254 IPTDEDIN
-263 GLIGSKLA
+263 SLIGSKLT
-271 DYYTKTDIDNKIED
+271 DYYTKTQIDTKIAGL
-285 IQKQIDA
+285 QGQIDA

-334 YYGHADEGVEFAN
+334 YYGHAEEGVPFAGQN
-347 KKLAGTLIS
+347 LAGTLIS

-365 YVTVNPANVDP
+365 YVTVNPANVAP
-376 SAINLKL
+376 SAIHLKL
-383 VDSQGNEAPYKL
+383 VDSQGNAAPYKL

-400 DKILTAGVS
+400 DRILTAGVS
-409 RAVSTS
+409 RSVSTS

-422 KVSLDEESLNKAKVW
+422 KVSLDKDSISKAKVW
-437 TSEDAQKL
+437 NSEDAQKL
-445 KSVAKNLLDKLR
+445 KSVGKNLLDKLR

-492 RGTDGKLVDKK
+492 RGLDGKLVDKK
-503 VTSAYKLAASP
+503 VTSEYKLAASP

-526 INVDLPTIPTLQSII
+526 INVDLPTIPTLQSKI
-541 NFNDYK
+541 NFNNYK
-547 FNWTPIEGMGNM
+547 FNWTPIEHMGNV
-559 KTSVTLK
+559 TTTVTLS
-566 GMPDLDNIKVT
+566 GMPDLNNIEINGSIVIPEITTTGTIKT
-577 MDGKV
+577 KDGK
-582 QAPKVNVDKAT
+582 
-593 ITFGQT
+593 T
-599 ELKGEVGKDGKVTI
+599 ELKGQLVNGEYVFDLSQLNASATVKIADIQVSKDNFTITVPQDQTKDVEVTI
-613 DLSELQKNT
+613 
-622 TADVKVSVGDIKINP
+622 P
-637 DDVHITLDTS
+637 
-647 AKKDMTYDVEI
+647 MT
-658 PMDEFNKIIDNI
+658 EFNNIIDNI
-670 NNQVGNMI
+670 NSQVGNMI

-689 KYTDAID
+689 KFTDAID